1 MLNYSVAELRNNKT
15 NMTRRLLLLV
25 CAVLCLGSNVR
36 ISAQST
42 SSTTQSAESNFVEGV
57 VRVKLQR
64 EIADR
69 MIAAKLPL
77 SVKGTNKK
85 YVQTGVT
92 PLDRVNQKVK
102 AVSMTRVFPYAGK
115 NEAKHKAFGLDLWY
129 DVHYEASGM
138 KLAQA
143 RNLFRSAEGVSY
155 AQRIPLYKPIG
166 GERFLE
172 VSPAAV
178 ARAAKAASTMPFND
192 PLLNDQWHY
201 NNDGHIAGTKV
212 GADANVFKAWET
224 GVTGSKDVVVAII
237 DGGFQVDHP
246 DLKDNVWINTAELN
260 GKPGVDDDGDGYVDD
275 IYGYNFVINSSDIN
289 AHSHGTHVAGT
300 VGATNNNGIGVCG
313 VAGGSDGKG
322 GVKMM
327 VCQVFDSRASSS
339 AVADFGAAI
348 VYAADRGASIA
359 QCSWGASV
367 AGDEDKSVT
376 EAVNYF
382 TKNGGGDK
390 MNGGLCIF
398 AAGNNGEEGDYYPG
412 CLDKVVAV
420 GSMAPDGSVA
430 YYSNR
435 GKWVDVTAPGGLEDN
450 GQQYGVL
457 STLPNST
464 YGYNEGTSMAC
475 PHVSG
480 IAALI
485 LSKYG
490 NKQFSNETLRTLL
503 TTSVN
508 DLYTQNPEYE
518 GLMGSG
524 YIDAYKALQGKEG
537 SVPEAV
543 ADFTVTASHDNALIE
558 WVIPETEEKSIDHHV
573 IYYSTEA
580 FSATDDLNKLSSAT
594 VDTKFKYSG
603 DKMSYEVEGLKAST
617 KYYFAIVAYNRWGKA
632 SAVSPIKEATTN
644 AGPKVQVDQKNL
656 SMTVDA
662 TKASTAEASFN
673 VKNAGEGV
681 LKYQLTTATTRATMS
696 TSARN
701 LKPNPGQVLPFSG
714 TVSPTLAKRNAV
726 ASSDYKA
733 ENWPDTL
740 TYSNYV
746 YSYIGE
752 TDTKLP
758 NALAQYFYVDKA
770 TYPNGFN
777 LTDLLIQ
784 GQNGQN
790 PEIEI
795 YDGSRSISR
804 ASLIQKINY
813 DFWAYNYPI
822 TLKEQIYFAPGSSF
836 WVVAKFP
843 AGAKNPLATGK
854 TERTDIAQY
863 SFYSSDNGTTWTQLS
878 EVLKGTS
885 FESVASQLTWAV
897 QAVSKNPDW
906 SQVLNPEPI
915 SGEVRPNESQKVTL
929 KNDGQKLVNGTYN
942 FNIHV
947 KSNEAV
953 DSKQQV
959 ALAMTVKGYKPEL
972 HSQQLVDFGD
982 LLVGQTKTID
992 VELTNS
998 GYGVFGGNYGMLQAP
1013 KNVKSS
1019 SDQFNVSK
1027 GANNIAARSTG
1038 TLPVTFAPTKE
1049 GNFSSTITLTDKN
1062 GNQHSFLVRGVASV
1076 PAKQNVTPESY
1087 DAGDLKVGGEDK
1099 TATIT
1104 IKNTG
1109 NYPLQYVFPKFSSEK
1124 IVGSTAKVHKFGYTT
1139 ISNVAGDESFEYE
1152 PAPELADEKDITSQ
1166 FTNDNWQSGPIK
1178 VGFKFPFYGKD
1189 YDEIYVS
1196 SYGGVSMQQMDGRI
1210 SCMVPTGDC
1219 VQGLGYISAYTNSG
1233 WMDMG
1238 ANSKITYGHKNGK
1251 LYIKFKDV
1259 VTPATNGGGE
1269 TTTISFHMA
1278 LCPDGSV
1285 EVYYDDYNPAG
1296 VFGSG
1301 GHNFVGVSDIAASDP
1316 CIFVDA
1322 NKVQEDNDGLD
1333 APYYDI
1339 VTGSAIKI
1347 VAPAKSMIKSLS
1359 STDGYVGNG
1368 ESKEI
1373 KVTLAANDEL
1383 VAGPL
1388 TNYLTVITNDPIN
1401 PSSTVKMTANIVGDN
1416 LKAEAALDSTSVDFG
1431 KVFRTSAQQR
1441 TVLLSNN
1448 GKDAL
1453 QVAGVSVKNG
1463 KFTLAEEMK
1472 AAFSVPAGQGKDI
1485 VVTLPTA
1492 EKGTVED
1499 VLVIT
1504 YQDGTTKEIPLK
1516 AEVIGNPTWKS
1527 NPESLKVE
1535 TPYGTNVE
1543 KTIQVTNEGD
1553 ENLAFSVEPASWFSA
1568 SDLEAA
1574 GKSSVDY
1581 VFKSKLDGFDIPYN
1595 WVDITNDYTEHM
1607 PYAYYIDKT
1616 DFKKV
1621 ELPFEFPFY
1630 GKKYKSMYIYNTG
1643 FVSFDAPVEDYK
1655 QFPEPPAS
1663 LPTTET
1669 FYTNIICPFWGNHS
1683 MNTPSSDGVYYKAK
1697 DDEVI
1702 VSYKNY
1708 GNTMMQG
1715 MNFEVILRKDGS
1727 FKFQYN
1733 VDPDGFQ
1740 LGVFG
1745 LCGIMD
1751 HTGTRGITP
1760 ADMYITDGNA
1770 VEFSPYKN
1778 YVVAPGE
1785 QVEMPVELKAN
1796 QLADTYDYELN
1807 VTTNDPSRASVK
1819 IPVTLNITGEAQA
1832 EFPEVINVEQPVD
1845 ENAMEPSYYEF
1856 HVVNKGTKA
1865 FAITD
1870 VASEMFTVSESD
1882 DPDVEPSAP
1891 EGKLEVYAAQSNN
1904 GGDDGIDPGPLA
1916 LSDDATA
1923 KAWIPY
1929 QSGMMAPIVVGEDTV
1944 KFRITPYNVYEVHKK
1959 DFPLVFT
1966 VEGLNEET
1974 HTSTIKLNITEAPV
1988 MAFDPEE
1995 LHIENVASDYKGT
2008 STVNLKND
2016 GEYKLT
2022 YSLSLDPSGRDAG
2035 NVDDGSN
2042 DPAPAYNVISYPSE
2056 DVAKNFVATCV
2067 EKISGKKGM
2076 VKALG
2081 LKKVKDDQKFIY
2093 DLPEGYKG
2101 NALYYPVLNPVANA
2115 QAALMGTGAAA
2126 LDENFYAA
2134 TRYEA
2139 PAEGF
2144 NLTHL
2149 YFVGTVGDLENV
2161 DIEASV
2167 ILGNDV
2173 TATEKTIG
2181 HGKIH
2186 IVKEKPREDGSYQGA
2201 ARMLEFDNPIYIN
2214 PADTFYVVLKYPAG
2228 YKGSA
2233 MMATKDGDM
2242 ETNRYMAHLKSL
2254 GGWVDIEALYDN
2266 AYSYGAFGYFMTC
2279 IEKEKGEPW
2288 IKLLNEKKD
2297 GEIASGKAIPVQF
2310 EVNAKSAYF
2319 AKNNKATLVVK
2330 SNDPYNK
2337 LYNYH
2342 IYLNKNAAPII
2353 TAPEGET
2360 TVPEASKAMV
2370 PVTVADAEG
2379 EAFTVSL
2386 NDADGIASVES
2397 YANEDGT
2404 QEGISESN
2412 GTYTVEAGGSLKLN
2426 VALVPDYGTAGKH
2439 TFTVNAKDE
2448 SGNVSSVVVN
2458 YNVEHTNRA
2467 PKYVG
2472 PADLALKGGETS
2484 AQYYF
2489 ADFFEDADGDAMTF
2503 SAQIADPS
2511 LAALYQSENGII
2523 IAAKQVSGSTNI
2535 NVVATDANGAS
2546 TTGVIALTVDAA
2558 TGISNVVADASKGD
2572 VTVNG
2577 DAENGNLNVTI
2588 DADADK
2594 VVLSVYSNAGQ
2605 LMAQKTLQNVHAGD
2619 KASIALGKVAA
2630 GVYHLVANVDGK
2642 TSAVKFVAK

>member
-1 MLNYSVAELRNNKT
+1 
-15 NMTRRLLLLV
+15 MTRRLLLLV

-69 MIAAKLPL
+69 MVAAKLPL
-77 SVKGTNKK
+77 SVKGTNRK

-367 AGDEDKSVT
+367 ADDEDKSVT
-376 EAVNYF
+376 EAVDYF

-398 AAGNNGEEGDYYPG
+398 AAGNNGEEGNYYPG

-508 DLYTQNPEYE
+508 DLYTQNPEYK

-580 FSATDDLNKLSSAT
+580 FSATDDLNKLNSAT

-632 SAVSPIKEATTN
+632 SSVSPIKEATTN

-696 TSARN
+696 TSGRIK
-701 LKPNPGQVLPFSG
+701 KPNPGQVLPFSG
-714 TVSPTLAKRNAV
+714 TVSPTLVKRNAV
-726 ASSDYKA
+726 ATSDYQAKD
-733 ENWPDTL
+733 WPDTL
-740 TYSNYV
+740 TYSNQL

-777 LTDLLIQ
+777 LTDLRIQ

-790 PEIEI
+790 PVIEI
-795 YDGSRSISR
+795 YDGSRSIST
-804 ASLIQKINY
+804 ASLIQKVNY

-822 TLKEQIYFAPGSSF
+822 TLKEQIHFAPGSSF

-843 AGAKNPLATGK
+843 AGAKNPLGTGK
-854 TERTDIAQY
+854 TTRTDVAQY

-885 FESVASQLTWAV
+885 FEAIASQLTWAV
-897 QAVSKNPDW
+897 QAISKNPDW
-906 SQVLNPEPI
+906 SQVLNPKPI

-929 KNDGQKLVNGTYN
+929 KNDGQKLVNGTYK

-972 HSQQLVDFGD
+972 HSQKLVDFGD

-998 GYGVFGGNYGMLQAP
+998 GYGVFGGKYGMLQAP

-1062 GNQHSFLVRGVASV
+1062 GNQHSFLVRGVASI
-1076 PAKQNVTPESY
+1076 PAQQSVTPDVYE
-1087 DAGDLKVGGEDK
+1087 AGDLKVGGEDK

-1124 IVGSTAKVHKFGYTT
+1124 IVGSKARVHKFGYTT
-1139 ISNVAGDESFEYE
+1139 VSNVAGDESFEYE

-1251 LYIKFKDV
+1251 LYVKFKDV

-1301 GHNFVGVSDIAASDP
+1301 GHNFVGVSDIAAADP

-1322 NKVQEDNDGLD
+1322 NKVQESNDGLD

-1347 VAPAKSMIKSLS
+1347 VASAKSMIKSLS

-1373 KVTLAANDEL
+1373 KVTLAANDNL

-1401 PSSTVKMTANIVGDN
+1401 PSSTVKLTANIVGDN
-1416 LKAEAALDSTSVDFG
+1416 LKAEAALDSASVDFG

-1448 GKDAL
+1448 GKDVL

-1463 KFTLAEEMK
+1463 KFTLAEEMN

-1527 NPESLKVE
+1527 NPESLEVE

-1568 SDLEAA
+1568 SDLEAT

-1715 MNFEVILRKDGS
+1715 MNFEVILRKDGT

-1807 VTTNDPSRASVK
+1807 VTTNDPSRASIK

-1870 VASEMFTVSESD
+1870 IASEMFVAADPD
-1882 DPDVEPSAP
+1882 DPWAMP
-1891 EGKLEVYAAQSNN
+1891 EASLEVYTSANN
-1904 GGDDGIDPGPLA
+1904 SGDDGIDPGPMALA
-1916 LSDDATA
+1916 ADAA
-1923 KAWIPY
+1923 KAWVPY

-1944 KFRITPYNVYEVHKK
+1944 KFRITPYNVSEVHAK
-1959 DFPLVFT
+1959 DYPLVFS
-1966 VEGLNEET
+1966 VEGLENTEYN
-1974 HTSTIKLNITEAPV
+1974 STIKLNITEAPV

-2008 STVNLKND
+2008 STVNLMND
-2016 GEYKLT
+2016 GAYKLT
-2022 YSLSLDPSGRDAG
+2022 YSLNLDPSGRDAG
-2035 NVDDGSN
+2035 NEYEDGN

-2076 VKALG
+2076 LKALG

-2093 DLPEGYKG
+2093 DLPSGYEG

-2115 QAALMGTGAAA
+2115 QAALMGTGASA

-2186 IVKEKPREDGSYQGA
+2186 IAKEEPREDGSYQGA

-2288 IKLLNEKKD
+2288 IKLLNEKKE
-2297 GEIASGKAIPVQF
+2297 GEIAPGEALPVQF

-2342 IYLNKNAAPII
+2342 IYLDKNAAPVI

-2386 NDADGIASVES
+2386 NDADGIATVES
-2397 YANEDGT
+2397 YENEDGT
-2404 QEGISESN
+2404 QDGISESN

-2426 VALVPDYGTAGKH
+2426 VALAPAYGTAGKH
-2439 TFTVNAKDE
+2439 SFAVNAKDE
-2448 SGNVSSVVVN
+2448 AGNVSSAVVN

-2472 PADLALKGGETS
+2472 PADLVLKGGETS

-2511 LAALYQSENGII
+2511 LAALYQSENGFI
-2523 IAAKQVSGSTNI
+2523 IAAKQMPGSTNI

-2546 TTGVIALTVDAA
+2546 TTGVIALTVDVA
-2558 TGISNVVADASKGD
+2558 TGISNVVAGGSKGD
-2572 VTVNG
+2572 VAVNG

-2588 DADADK
+2588 GADADK

-2605 LMAQKTLQNVHAGD
+2605 LMAQKTLLNVHAGD
-2619 KASIALGKVAA
+2619 KAGVALGKVAA

-2642 TSAVKFVAK
+2642 TSAVKFAAK

>member
-1 MLNYSVAELRNNKT
+1 
-15 NMTRRLLLLV
+15 MTRRLLLLV

-102 AVSMTRVFPYAGK
+102 AVSMTRVFPYAGQ

-178 ARAAKAASTMPFND
+178 AKAAKAASTMPFND

-508 DLYTQNPEYE
+508 DLYTQNPEYK

-632 SAVSPIKEATTN
+632 SAVSLIKEATTN

-998 GYGVFGGNYGMLQAP
+998 GYGVFGGKYGMLQAP

-1027 GANNIAARSTG
+1027 GANNIAARSIG

-1076 PAKQNVTPESY
+1076 PAKQSVTPDVYE
-1087 DAGDLKVGGEDK
+1087 AGDLKVGGEDK

-1251 LYIKFKDV
+1251 LYVKFKNV

-1301 GHNFVGVSDIAASDP
+1301 GHNFVGVSDIAAADP

-1322 NKVQEDNDGLD
+1322 NKVQEGNGGLD

-1401 PSSTVKMTANIVGDN
+1401 PSASVKLTANIVGDN

-1448 GKDAL
+1448 GKDVL

-1832 EFPEVINVEQPVD
+1832 EFPEIINVEQPVD
-1845 ENAMEPSYYEF
+1845 ENAMDPSYYEF
-1856 HVVNKGTKA
+1856 YVVNKGTKA
-1865 FAITD
+1865 FTITD
-1870 VASEMFTVSESD
+1870 VASEMFTGSESD

-1891 EGKLEVYAAQSNN
+1891 EGGLEVYTAQSNN
-1904 GGDDGIDPGPLA
+1904 GGDDGIDPGPMALA
-1916 LSDDATA
+1916 ADAA
-1923 KAWIPY
+1923 KAWVPY
-1929 QSGMMAPIVVGEDTV
+1929 KSGMMTPIVVGTDTV
-1944 KFRITPYNVYEVHKK
+1944 KFRIAPYNVYEVHKK

-2008 STVNLKND
+2008 STVKLMND

-2076 VKALG
+2076 LKTLG

-2093 DLPEGYKG
+2093 DLPKGYEG
-2101 NALYYPVLNPVANA
+2101 NALYYPVLNPVENA
-2115 QAALMGTGAAA
+2115 QAALMGTGATA

-2186 IVKEKPREDGSYQGA
+2186 IVKEDPREDGSYQGA

-2297 GEIASGKAIPVQF
+2297 GEIAPGKAIPVQF

-2342 IYLNKNAAPII
+2342 IYLDKNAAPVI

-2448 SGNVSSVVVN
+2448 SGNVNSAVVN

-2489 ADFFEDADGDAMTF
+2489 ADFFEDADGDVMTF

-2558 TGISNVVADASKGD
+2558 TGISNVVAGASKGD

-2588 DADADK
+2588 GADADK

-2619 KASIALGKVAA
+2619 KASVALGKVAA

>member
-1 MLNYSVAELRNNKT
+1 
-15 NMTRRLLLLV
+15 MTRRLLLLV

-115 NEAKHKAFGLDLWY
+115 DEAKHKAAGLDLWY

-172 VSPAAV
+172 ISPAAV
-178 ARAAKAASTMPFND
+178 AKAAKAASTMPFND

-359 QCSWGASV
+359 QCSWGAGV
-367 AGDEDKSVT
+367 ADEEDKSVT
-376 EAVNYF
+376 EAVDYF

-398 AAGNNGEEGDYYPG
+398 ASGNNGEEGNYYPG

-558 WVIPETEEKSIDHHV
+558 WTIPETEEKSIDHHV

-696 TSARN
+696 TSGRIKN
-701 LKPNPGQVLPFSG
+701 PNPGQVLPFSG
-714 TVSPTLAKRNAV
+714 TVSPTLVKRNAV
-726 ASSDYKA
+726 ATSNYQAKD
-733 ENWPDTL
+733 WPDTL
-740 TYSNYV
+740 TYSNQL

-777 LTDLLIQ
+777 LTDLLFQ

-790 PEIEI
+790 PVIEI
-795 YDGSRSISR
+795 YDGSRTIST
-804 ASLIQKINY
+804 ASLIQKVNY

-822 TLKEQIYFAPGSSF
+822 TLKEQIHFAPGSSF

-843 AGAKNPLATGK
+843 AGAKNPLGTGK
-854 TERTDIAQY
+854 TTRTDVAQY

-885 FESVASQLTWAV
+885 FEAVASQLTWAV
-897 QAVSKNPDW
+897 QAISKNPDW

-929 KNDGQKLVNGTYN
+929 KNDGQKLVNGTYQ

-959 ALAMTVKGYKPEL
+959 ALSMTVKGYKPEL

-998 GYGVFGGNYGMLQAP
+998 GYGVFGGQYGMLQAP
-1013 KNVKSS
+1013 KNIKSS

-1076 PAKQNVTPESY
+1076 PAKQTVTPDVYE
-1087 DAGDLKVGGEDK
+1087 AGDLKVGGEDK

-1104 IKNTG
+1104 ISNTG

-1139 ISNVAGDESFEYE
+1139 ISNVAGDESFKYE
-1152 PAPELADEKDITSQ
+1152 AAPELADEKDITSQ
-1166 FTNDNWQSGPIK
+1166 FTNNNWQSGPIK

-1251 LYIKFKDV
+1251 FYVKFKDV

-1322 NKVQEDNDGLD
+1322 NKVQEDNDGLN

-1339 VTGSAIKI
+1339 QTGSAIKI

-1373 KVTLAANDEL
+1373 KVTLAANDDL

-1401 PSSTVKMTANIVGDN
+1401 PSASVKLTANIVGDN

-1553 ENLAFSVEPASWFSA
+1553 ENLTFSAEPASWYTA
-1568 SDLEAA
+1568 SDLEAN
-1574 GKSSVDY
+1574 GNSTVDY
-1581 VFKSKLDGFDIPYN
+1581 VFKSKLDGFDVPYN

-1607 PYAYYIDKT
+1607 PYAYYINKT

-1708 GNTMMQG
+1708 GNTMMLG

-1727 FKFQYN
+1727 FKFQYH

-1760 ADMYITDGNA
+1760 ADMYITDGNTI
-1770 VEFSPYKN
+1770 EFTPYKN
-1778 YVVAPGE
+1778 YVVAPGK

-1819 IPVTLNITGEAQA
+1819 IPVTLNITGEVQA

-1845 ENAMEPSYYEF
+1845 ENPMYPSYYEF
-1856 HVVNKGTKA
+1856 YVVNKGTKA
-1865 FAITD
+1865 FTITN
-1870 VASEMFTVSESD
+1870 VASEMFVAADPD
-1882 DPDVEPSAP
+1882 DPWAMP
-1891 EGKLEVYAAQSNN
+1891 EASLEVYTSANN
-1904 GGDDGIDPGPLA
+1904 SGGDGGIDPGPLA
-1916 LSDDATA
+1916 LSDDATV
-1923 KAWIPY
+1923 KAWVPY
-1929 QSGMMAPIVVGEDTV
+1929 RSGMMAPIVVGEDTV
-1944 KFRITPYNVYEVHKK
+1944 KFRITPYNVSEVHAK
-1959 DFPLVFT
+1959 DYPLVFS
-1966 VEGLNEET
+1966 VEGLENTEYN
-1974 HTSTIKLNITEAPV
+1974 STIKLNITEAPV

-2008 STVNLKND
+2008 STVNLMND
-2016 GEYKLT
+2016 GKYKLI

-2042 DPAPAYNVISYPSE
+2042 VPAPSYNVISYPSE

-2093 DLPEGYKG
+2093 DLPSDYEG

-2115 QAALMGTGAAA
+2115 QAALMGTGASA

-2186 IVKEKPREDGSYQGA
+2186 IVKEEPLEDGSYRGA

-2228 YKGSA
+2228 YKSSA

-2242 ETNRYMAHLKSL
+2242 EPNRYMAHLKSL

-2266 AYSYGAFGYFMTC
+2266 AYSYGAFGFFMTC

-2297 GEIASGKAIPVQF
+2297 GEIAPGKAIPVQF

-2330 SNDPYNK
+2330 SNDPMNK

-2342 IYLNKNAAPII
+2342 IYLDKNAAPVI

-2397 YANEDGT
+2397 YANEEGT
-2404 QEGISESN
+2404 QKGISESN

-2489 ADFFEDADGDAMTF
+2489 ADFFEDVDGDVMTF

-2558 TGISNVVADASKGD
+2558 TGINNVVADASKGD

-2619 KASIALGKVAA
+2619 KASVALGKVAA

>member
-1 MLNYSVAELRNNKT
+1 
-15 NMTRRLLLLV
+15 MTRRLLLLV

-42 SSTTQSAESNFVEGV
+42 SSTTQSVESNFVEGV

-69 MIAAKLPL
+69 MVAAKLPL
-77 SVKGTNKK
+77 SVKGTNRK

-224 GVTGSKDVVVAII
+224 GVAGSKDVVVAII

-367 AGDEDKSVT
+367 ADDEDKSVT
-376 EAVNYF
+376 EAVDYF

-398 AAGNNGEEGDYYPG
+398 AAGNNGEEGNYYPG

-508 DLYTQNPEYE
+508 DLYTQNPEYK

-580 FSATDDLNKLSSAT
+580 FSATDDLNKLNSAT

-696 TSARN
+696 TSGRIK
-701 LKPNPGQVLPFSG
+701 KPNPGQVLPFSG
-714 TVSPTLAKRNAV
+714 TVSPTLVKRNAV
-726 ASSDYKA
+726 ATSDYQAKD
-733 ENWPDTL
+733 WPDTL
-740 TYSNYV
+740 TYSNQL

-777 LTDLLIQ
+777 LTDLRIQ

-790 PEIEI
+790 PVIEI
-795 YDGSRSISR
+795 YDGSRSIST
-804 ASLIQKINY
+804 ASLIQKVNY

-822 TLKEQIYFAPGSSF
+822 TLKEQIHFAPGSSF

-843 AGAKNPLATGK
+843 AGAKNPLGTGK
-854 TERTDIAQY
+854 TTRTDVAQY

-885 FESVASQLTWAV
+885 FEAIASQLTWAV
-897 QAVSKNPDW
+897 QAISKNPDW
-906 SQVLNPEPI
+906 SQVLNPKPI

-929 KNDGQKLVNGTYN
+929 KNDGQKLVNGTYK

-972 HSQQLVDFGD
+972 HSQKLVDFGD
-982 LLVGQTKTID
+982 LLVGQSKTID

-998 GYGVFGGNYGMLQAP
+998 GYGVFGGQYGMLQAP

-1019 SDQFNVSK
+1019 SNQFNVSK

-1062 GNQHSFLVRGVASV
+1062 GNQHSFLVRGVASI
-1076 PAKQNVTPESY
+1076 PAQQSVTPDVYE
-1087 DAGDLKVGGEDK
+1087 AGDLKVGGEDK

-1124 IVGSTAKVHKFGYTT
+1124 IVGSKARVHKFGYTT
-1139 ISNVAGDESFEYE
+1139 VSNVAGDESFEYE

-1251 LYIKFKDV
+1251 LYVKFKDV

-1301 GHNFVGVSDIAASDP
+1301 GHNFVGVSDIAAADP

-1322 NKVQEDNDGLD
+1322 NKVQESNDGLD

-1373 KVTLAANDEL
+1373 KVTLAANDNL

-1401 PSSTVKMTANIVGDN
+1401 PSSTVKLTANIVGDN
-1416 LKAEAALDSTSVDFG
+1416 LKAEAALDSASVDFG

-1448 GKDAL
+1448 GKDVL

-1463 KFTLAEEMK
+1463 KFTLAEEMN

-1527 NPESLKVE
+1527 NPESLEVE

-1568 SDLEAA
+1568 SDLEAT

-1697 DDEVI
+1697 NDEVI

-1715 MNFEVILRKDGS
+1715 MNFEVILRKDGT

-1807 VTTNDPSRASVK
+1807 VTTNDPSRASIK

-1870 VASEMFTVSESD
+1870 VASEMFVAADPD
-1882 DPDVEPSAP
+1882 DPWAMP
-1891 EGKLEVYAAQSNN
+1891 EASLEVYTSANN
-1904 GGDDGIDPGPLA
+1904 SGDDGIDPGPMALA
-1916 LSDDATA
+1916 ADAA
-1923 KAWIPY
+1923 KAWVPY

-1944 KFRITPYNVYEVHKK
+1944 KFRITPYNVSEVHAK
-1959 DFPLVFT
+1959 DYPLVFS
-1966 VEGLNEET
+1966 VEGLENTEYN
-1974 HTSTIKLNITEAPV
+1974 STIKLNITEAPV

-2008 STVNLKND
+2008 STVNLMND
-2016 GEYKLT
+2016 GAYKLT

-2035 NVDDGSN
+2035 NEYDDGN

-2076 VKALG
+2076 LKALG

-2093 DLPEGYKG
+2093 DLPSGYEG

-2115 QAALMGTGAAA
+2115 QAALMGTGASA

-2186 IVKEKPREDGSYQGA
+2186 IAKEEPREDGSYQGA

-2288 IKLLNEKKD
+2288 IKLLNEKKE
-2297 GEIASGKAIPVQF
+2297 GEIAPGEALPVQF

-2342 IYLNKNAAPII
+2342 IYLDKNAAPVI

-2386 NDADGIASVES
+2386 NDADGIATVES
-2397 YANEDGT
+2397 YENEDGT
-2404 QEGISESN
+2404 QDGISESN

-2426 VALVPDYGTAGKH
+2426 VALAPAYGTAGKH
-2439 TFTVNAKDE
+2439 SFAVNAKDE
-2448 SGNVSSVVVN
+2448 AGNVSSAVVN

-2472 PADLALKGGETS
+2472 PADLVLKGGETS

-2523 IAAKQVSGSTNI
+2523 IAAKQMPGSTNI

-2546 TTGVIALTVDAA
+2546 TTGVITLTVDVA
-2558 TGISNVVADASKGD
+2558 TGISNVVAGGSKGD
-2572 VTVNG
+2572 VAVNG

-2588 DADADK
+2588 GADADK

-2605 LMAQKTLQNVHAGD
+2605 LMAQKTLLNVHAGD
-2619 KASIALGKVAA
+2619 KAGVALGKVAA

-2642 TSAVKFVAK
+2642 TSAVKFAAK

>member
-1 MLNYSVAELRNNKT
+1 
-15 NMTRRLLLLV
+15 MTRRLLLLV

-69 MIAAKLPL
+69 MVAAKLPL
-77 SVKGTNKK
+77 SVKGTNRK

-275 IYGYNFVINSSDIN
+275 IYGYNFVINSSNIN

-339 AVADFGAAI
+339 AVADFGAAL

-376 EAVNYF
+376 EAVDYF

-398 AAGNNGEEGDYYPG
+398 ASGNNGEEGDYYPG

-777 LTDLLIQ
+777 LTDLRIQ
-784 GQNGQN
+784 GQNGKN

-795 YDGSRSISR
+795 YDGSRSISK
-804 ASLIQKINY
+804 ASLIQKVNY

-854 TERTDIAQY
+854 TARTDIAQH

-929 KNDGQKLVNGTYN
+929 KNDGQKLVNGTYK

-982 LLVGQTKTID
+982 LLVGQTKTLD

-998 GYGVFGGNYGMLQAP
+998 GYGVFGGQYGMLQAP

-1019 SDQFNVSK
+1019 SDQFYVSK
-1027 GANNIAARSTG
+1027 GTNNIAARSTG

-1062 GNQHSFLVRGVASV
+1062 GNQHSFLVRGVASI
-1076 PAKQNVTPESY
+1076 PAQQSVTPDVYE
-1087 DAGDLKVGGEDK
+1087 AGDLKVGGEDK
-1099 TATIT
+1099 IATIT

-1124 IVGSTAKVHKFGYTT
+1124 IVGSKARVHKFGYTT
-1139 ISNVAGDESFEYE
+1139 VSNVAGDESFEYE

-1219 VQGLGYISAYTNSG
+1219 VQGLGYISAYANSG

-1251 LYIKFKDV
+1251 LYVKFKDV
-1259 VTPATNGGGE
+1259 VTPATNGAGE

-1285 EVYYDDYNPAG
+1285 EVFYDDYNPAG

-1301 GHNFVGVSDIAASDP
+1301 GHNFVGVSDIAAADP

-1322 NKVQEDNDGLD
+1322 NKVQESNDGLD

-1347 VAPAKSMIKSLS
+1347 VAPTKSMIKSLS

-1373 KVTLAANDEL
+1373 KVTLAANDNL

-1401 PSSTVKMTANIVGDN
+1401 PSSTVKLTANIVGDN
-1416 LKAEAALDSTSVDFG
+1416 LKAEAALDSASVDFG

-1448 GKDAL
+1448 GKDVL

-1463 KFTLAEEMK
+1463 KFTLAEDMN

-1527 NPESLKVE
+1527 NPESLEVE

-1543 KTIQVTNEGD
+1543 KTIQVTNDGD

-1715 MNFEVILRKDGS
+1715 MNFEVILRKDGT

-1807 VTTNDPSRASVK
+1807 VTTNDPSRASIK
-1819 IPVTLNITGEAQA
+1819 IPVTLNITGEAKA

-1870 VASEMFTVSESD
+1870 VASEMFVAADPD
-1882 DPDVEPSAP
+1882 DPWAMP
-1891 EGKLEVYAAQSNN
+1891 EASLEVYTSANN
-1904 GGDDGIDPGPLA
+1904 SGDDGIDPGPMALA
-1916 LSDDATA
+1916 ADAA
-1923 KAWIPY
+1923 KAWVPY

-1944 KFRITPYNVYEVHKK
+1944 KFRITPYNVSEVHAK
-1959 DFPLVFT
+1959 DYPLVFS
-1966 VEGLNEET
+1966 VEGLENTEYN
-1974 HTSTIKLNITEAPV
+1974 STIKLNITEAPV

-2008 STVNLKND
+2008 STVNLMND
-2016 GEYKLT
+2016 GAYKLT
-2022 YSLSLDPSGRDAG
+2022 YSLNLDPSGRDAG

-2076 VKALG
+2076 LKALG

-2093 DLPEGYKG
+2093 DLPSGYEG

-2115 QAALMGTGAAA
+2115 QAALMGTGATA

-2186 IVKEKPREDGSYQGA
+2186 IAKEEPREDGSYQGA

-2288 IKLLNEKKD
+2288 IKLLNEKKE
-2297 GEIASGKAIPVQF
+2297 GEIAPGEALPVQF

-2342 IYLNKNAAPII
+2342 IYLDKNAAPVI

-2397 YANEDGT
+2397 YENEDGT

-2426 VALVPDYGTAGKH
+2426 VALAPAYGTAGKH
-2439 TFTVNAKDE
+2439 SFAVNAKDE
-2448 SGNVSSVVVN
+2448 AGNVSSAVVN

-2472 PADLALKGGETS
+2472 PADLVLKGGETS

-2489 ADFFEDADGDAMTF
+2489 ADFFEDVDGDAMTF

-2523 IAAKQVSGSTNI
+2523 IAAKQMPGSTNI

-2546 TTGVIALTVDAA
+2546 TTGVIALTVDVA
-2558 TGISNVVADASKGD
+2558 TGISNVVAGGSKGD

-2588 DADADK
+2588 GADADK

-2619 KASIALGKVAA
+2619 KASVALGKVAA

-2642 TSAVKFVAK
+2642 TSAVKFAAK

>member
-1 MLNYSVAELRNNKT
+1 
-15 NMTRRLLLLV
+15 MTRRLLLLV

-115 NEAKHKAFGLDLWY
+115 NETKHKAFGLDLWY

-178 ARAAKAASTMPFND
+178 AKAAKAASTMPFND

-224 GVTGSKDVVVAII
+224 GVTGSKDVLVAII

-339 AVADFGAAI
+339 AVADFGAAL

-376 EAVNYF
+376 EAVDYF
-382 TKNGGGDK
+382 TKNGGGEK

-398 AAGNNGEEGDYYPG
+398 ASGNNGEEGDYYPG

-558 WVIPETEEKSIDHHV
+558 WTIPDTEEKSIDHHV

-580 FSATDDLNKLSSAT
+580 FTAADDLNKLSSVS

-603 DKMSYEVEGLKAST
+603 DKMSYELDGLKAST

-656 SMTVDA
+656 SMAVDA

-696 TSARN
+696 TSGRIKN
-701 LKPNPGQVLPFSG
+701 PNPGQVLPFSG
-714 TVSPTLAKRNAV
+714 TVSPTLVKRNAV
-726 ASSDYKA
+726 ATSDYQAKD
-733 ENWPDTL
+733 WPDTL
-740 TYSNYV
+740 TYSNQL

-777 LTDLLIQ
+777 LTDLRFQ

-795 YDGSRSISR
+795 YDGSRSIST
-804 ASLIQKINY
+804 ASLIQKVNY
-813 DFWAYNYPI
+813 SFWAYNHDI
-822 TLKEQIYFAPGSSF
+822 TLKEQIHFAPGTSF

-854 TERTDIAQY
+854 TNRTDVAQY

-885 FESVASQLTWAV
+885 FEAVASQLTWAV
-897 QAVSKNPDW
+897 QAISKNPDW
-906 SQVLNPEPI
+906 SEVLNPEPI

-929 KNDGQKLVNGTYN
+929 KNDGQKLVNGTYK

-972 HSQQLVDFGD
+972 HSQKLVDFGD

-998 GYGVFGGNYGMLQAP
+998 GYGVFGGKYGMLQAP

-1027 GANNIAARSTG
+1027 GANNIAARSIG
-1038 TLPVTFAPTKE
+1038 TLPVTFKPTKE

-1062 GNQHSFLVRGVASV
+1062 GQQYSFLVRGVASV
-1076 PAKQNVTPESY
+1076 PAKQSVTPESY

-1219 VQGLGYISAYTNSG
+1219 VQGLGYISAYANSG

-1251 LYIKFKDV
+1251 LYVKFKDV
-1259 VTPATNGGGE
+1259 VTPATNGAGE

-1388 TNYLTVITNDPIN
+1388 TNYFTVITNDPIN
-1401 PSSTVKMTANIVGDN
+1401 PSSTVKLTANIVGDN
-1416 LKAEAALDSTSVDFG
+1416 LKAEAALDSASVDFG

-1463 KFTLAEEMK
+1463 KFTLAEDMN

-1807 VTTNDPSRASVK
+1807 VTTNDPSRASIK

-1870 VASEMFTVSESD
+1870 VASEMFVAADPD
-1882 DPDVEPSAP
+1882 DPWAMP
-1891 EGKLEVYAAQSNN
+1891 EASLEVYTSANN
-1904 GGDDGIDPGPLA
+1904 SGDDGIDPGPMALA
-1916 LSDDATA
+1916 DDAV
-1923 KAWIPY
+1923 KAWVPY

-1944 KFRITPYNVYEVHKK
+1944 KFRITPYNVSEVHAK
-1959 DFPLVFT
+1959 DYPLVFS
-1966 VEGLNEET
+1966 VEGLENTEYN
-1974 HTSTIKLNITEAPV
+1974 STIKLNITEAPV

-2008 STVNLKND
+2008 STVNLMND
-2016 GEYKLT
+2016 GAYKLT
-2022 YSLSLDPSGRDAG
+2022 YSLNLDPSGRDAG
-2035 NVDDGSN
+2035 NEYEDGN
-2042 DPAPAYNVISYPSE
+2042 DPAPAYNVISYPSQ
-2056 DVAKNFVATCV
+2056 DAAKNFVATCV

-2093 DLPEGYKG
+2093 DLPTGYEG

-2115 QAALMGTGAAA
+2115 QAALMGTGATA

-2186 IVKEKPREDGSYQGA
+2186 IAKEEPREDGSYQGA

-2288 IKLLNEKKD
+2288 IKLLNEKKE
-2297 GEIASGKAIPVQF
+2297 GEIAPGEALPVQF

-2342 IYLNKNAAPII
+2342 IYLDKNAAPVI

-2439 TFTVNAKDE
+2439 SFAVNAKDE
-2448 SGNVSSVVVN
+2448 SGNVSSAVVN

-2472 PADLALKGGETS
+2472 PADLVLKGGETS

-2523 IAAKQVSGSTNI
+2523 IAAKQMPGSTNI

-2546 TTGVIALTVDAA
+2546 TTGVIALTVDVA
-2558 TGISNVVADASKGD
+2558 TGISNVVAGGSKGD
-2572 VTVNG
+2572 VAVNG

-2588 DADADK
+2588 GADADK

-2605 LMAQKTLQNVHAGD
+2605 LMAQKTLLNVHAGD
-2619 KASIALGKVAA
+2619 KAGVALGKVAA

-2642 TSAVKFVAK
+2642 TSAVKFAAK

>member
-1 MLNYSVAELRNNKT
+1 
-15 NMTRRLLLLV
+15 
-25 CAVLCLGSNVR
+25 
-36 ISAQST
+36 
-42 SSTTQSAESNFVEGV
+42 
-57 VRVKLQR
+57 
-64 EIADR
+64 
-69 MIAAKLPL
+69 
-77 SVKGTNKK
+77 
-85 YVQTGVT
+85 
-92 PLDRVNQKVK
+92 
-102 AVSMTRVFPYAGK
+102 
-115 NEAKHKAFGLDLWY
+115 
-129 DVHYEASGM
+129 
-138 KLAQA
+138 
-143 RNLFRSAEGVSY
+143 
-155 AQRIPLYKPIG
+155 
-166 GERFLE
+166 
-172 VSPAAV
+172 
-178 ARAAKAASTMPFND
+178 
-192 PLLNDQWHY
+192 
-201 NNDGHIAGTKV
+201 
-212 GADANVFKAWET
+212 
-224 GVTGSKDVVVAII
+224 
-237 DGGFQVDHP
+237 
-246 DLKDNVWINTAELN
+246 
-260 GKPGVDDDGDGYVDD
+260 
-275 IYGYNFVINSSDIN
+275 
-289 AHSHGTHVAGT
+289 
-300 VGATNNNGIGVCG
+300 
-313 VAGGSDGKG
+313 
-322 GVKMM
+322 
-327 VCQVFDSRASSS
+327 
-339 AVADFGAAI
+339 
-348 VYAADRGASIA
+348 
-359 QCSWGASV
+359 
-367 AGDEDKSVT
+367 
-376 EAVNYF
+376 
-382 TKNGGGDK
+382 
-390 MNGGLCIF
+390 
-398 AAGNNGEEGDYYPG
+398 
-412 CLDKVVAV
+412 
-420 GSMAPDGSVA
+420 
-430 YYSNR
+430 
-435 GKWVDVTAPGGLEDN
+435 
-450 GQQYGVL
+450 
-457 STLPNST
+457 
-464 YGYNEGTSMAC
+464 
-475 PHVSG
+475 
-480 IAALI
+480 
-485 LSKYG
+485 
-490 NKQFSNETLRTLL
+490 
-503 TTSVN
+503 
-508 DLYTQNPEYE
+508 
-518 GLMGSG
+518 
-524 YIDAYKALQGKEG
+524 
-537 SVPEAV
+537 
-543 ADFTVTASHDNALIE
+543 
-558 WVIPETEEKSIDHHV
+558 
-573 IYYSTEA
+573 
-580 FSATDDLNKLSSAT
+580 
-594 VDTKFKYSG
+594 
-603 DKMSYEVEGLKAST
+603 
-617 KYYFAIVAYNRWGKA
+617 
-632 SAVSPIKEATTN
+632 
-644 AGPKVQVDQKNL
+644 
-656 SMTVDA
+656 MTVDA

-854 TERTDIAQY
+854 TARTDIAQY

-929 KNDGQKLVNGTYN
+929 KNDGQKLVNGTYE

-998 GYGVFGGNYGMLQAP
+998 GYGVFGGKYGMLQAP

-1076 PAKQNVTPESY
+1076 PAKQSVTPESY

-1139 ISNVAGDESFEYE
+1139 VSNVAGDESFEYE

-1219 VQGLGYISAYTNSG
+1219 VQGLGYISAYANSG

-1251 LYIKFKDV
+1251 LYVKFKDV
-1259 VTPATNGGGE
+1259 VTPATNGAGE

-1285 EVYYDDYNPAG
+1285 EVFYDDYNPAG

-1301 GHNFVGVSDIAASDP
+1301 GHNFVGVSDIAAADP

-1322 NKVQEDNDGLD
+1322 NKVQESNDDLD

-1373 KVTLAANDEL
+1373 KVTLAANDNL

-1401 PSSTVKMTANIVGDN
+1401 PSSTVKLTANIVGDN

-1527 NPESLKVE
+1527 NPESLEVE

-1807 VTTNDPSRASVK
+1807 VTANDPSRASVK

-1832 EFPEVINVEQPVD
+1832 KFPEIINVEQPVD
-1845 ENAMEPSYYEF
+1845 ENAMDPSYYEF
-1856 HVVNKGTKA
+1856 YVVNKGTKA
-1865 FAITD
+1865 FTITD
-1870 VASEMFTVSESD
+1870 VASEMFTGSESD

-1891 EGKLEVYAAQSNN
+1891 EGELEVYTAQSNN
-1904 GGDDGIDPGPLA
+1904 GGDDGIDPGPMALA
-1916 LSDDATA
+1916 ADAA
-1923 KAWIPY
+1923 KAWVPY
-1929 QSGMMAPIVVGEDTV
+1929 KSGMMAPIVVGTDTV
-1944 KFRITPYNVYEVHKK
+1944 KFRIAPYNVYEVHKK

-2008 STVNLKND
+2008 RTVNLKND

-2093 DLPEGYKG
+2093 DLPEGYEG

-2115 QAALMGTGAAA
+2115 QAALMGTGATA

-2186 IVKEKPREDGSYQGA
+2186 IIKEEPRGDGSYQGA

-2228 YKGSA
+2228 YKSSA

-2254 GGWVDIEALYDN
+2254 GGWVDIETLYDN

-2297 GEIASGKAIPVQF
+2297 GEIAPGEAIPVQF

-2342 IYLNKNAAPII
+2342 IYLDKNAAPVI

-2489 ADFFEDADGDAMTF
+2489 ADFFEDADGDVMTF

-2558 TGISNVVADASKGD
+2558 TGISNVVAGASKGD

-2588 DADADK
+2588 GADADK

-2619 KASIALGKVAA
+2619 KASVALGKVAA

>member
-1 MLNYSVAELRNNKT
+1 
-15 NMTRRLLLLV
+15 MTRRLLLLV

-172 VSPAAV
+172 ISPAAV
-178 ARAAKAASTMPFND
+178 AKAAKAASTMPFND

-376 EAVNYF
+376 EAVDYF

-537 SVPEAV
+537 NVPEAV

-770 TYPNGFN
+770 TYPNGLN

-854 TERTDIAQY
+854 TARTDIAQY

-929 KNDGQKLVNGTYN
+929 KNDGQKLVNGTYK

-998 GYGVFGGNYGMLQAP
+998 GYGVFGGQYGMLQAS

-1076 PAKQNVTPESY
+1076 PAKQSVTPDVYE
-1087 DAGDLKVGGEDK
+1087 AGDLKVGGEDK

-1401 PSSTVKMTANIVGDN
+1401 PSASVKLTANIVGDN

-1527 NPESLKVE
+1527 NPESLEVE

-1715 MNFEVILRKDGS
+1715 MNFEVILRKDGT

-1807 VTTNDPSRASVK
+1807 VTTNDPSRASIK

-1870 VASEMFTVSESD
+1870 VASEMFVAANPD
-1882 DPDVEPSAP
+1882 DPWAMP
-1891 EGKLEVYAAQSNN
+1891 EASLEVYTSANN
-1904 GGDDGIDPGPLA
+1904 SGDDGIDPGPMALA
-1916 LSDDATA
+1916 ADAA
-1923 KAWIPY
+1923 KAWVPY
-1929 QSGMMAPIVVGEDTV
+1929 KSGMMTPIVVGTDTV
-1944 KFRITPYNVYEVHKK
+1944 KFRIAPYNVYEVHKK

-1995 LHIENVASDYKGT
+1995 LHIENVASDYNGT
-2008 STVNLKND
+2008 VTANLMNA
-2016 GEYKLT
+2016 GQYKLT
-2022 YSLSLDPSGRDAG
+2022 YSLNLDPSGRDAG

-2093 DLPEGYKG
+2093 DLPTGYEG

-2115 QAALMGTGAAA
+2115 QAALMGTGATA

-2297 GEIASGKAIPVQF
+2297 GEIAPGKAIPVQF

-2342 IYLNKNAAPII
+2342 IYLDKNAAPVI

-2426 VALVPDYGTAGKH
+2426 VVLVPDYGTAGKH

-2448 SGNVSSVVVN
+2448 SDNVSSVVVN

-2489 ADFFEDADGDAMTF
+2489 ADFFEDADGDVMTF

-2558 TGISNVVADASKGD
+2558 TGISNVVAGASKGD

-2588 DADADK
+2588 GADADK

-2619 KASIALGKVAA
+2619 KASVALGKVAA

>member
-1 MLNYSVAELRNNKT
+1 
-15 NMTRRLLLLV
+15 MTRRLLLLV

-69 MIAAKLPL
+69 MVAAKLPL
-77 SVKGTNKK
+77 SVKGTNRK
-85 YVQTGVT
+85 YVQTGVP

-178 ARAAKAASTMPFND
+178 AKAAKAASTMPFND

-224 GVTGSKDVVVAII
+224 GVTGSKDVLVAII

-339 AVADFGAAI
+339 AVADFGAAL

-376 EAVNYF
+376 EAVDYF

-508 DLYTQNPEYE
+508 DLYTQNPEYK

-580 FSATDDLNKLSSAT
+580 FSATDDLNKLNSAT

-777 LTDLLIQ
+777 LTDLRIQ
-784 GQNGQN
+784 GQNGKD

-795 YDGSRSISR
+795 YDGSRSISK
-804 ASLIQKINY
+804 ASLIQKVNY

-854 TERTDIAQY
+854 TARTDIAQH

-929 KNDGQKLVNGTYN
+929 KNDGQKLVNGTYK

-982 LLVGQTKTID
+982 LLVGQTKTLD

-998 GYGVFGGNYGMLQAP
+998 GYGVFGGQYGMLQAP

-1019 SDQFNVSK
+1019 SDQFYVSK
-1027 GANNIAARSTG
+1027 GTNNIAARSTG

-1076 PAKQNVTPESY
+1076 PAQQSVTPDVYE
-1087 DAGDLKVGGEDK
+1087 AGDLKVGGEDK
-1099 TATIT
+1099 IATIT

-1124 IVGSTAKVHKFGYTT
+1124 IVGSKARVHKFGYTT
-1139 ISNVAGDESFEYE
+1139 VSNVAGDESFEYE

-1219 VQGLGYISAYTNSG
+1219 VQGLGYISAYANSG

-1251 LYIKFKDV
+1251 LYVKFKDV
-1259 VTPATNGGGE
+1259 VTPATNGAGE

-1285 EVYYDDYNPAG
+1285 EVFYDDYNPAG

-1301 GHNFVGVSDIAASDP
+1301 GHNFVGVSDIAAADP

-1322 NKVQEDNDGLD
+1322 NKVQESNDGLD

-1373 KVTLAANDEL
+1373 KVTLAANDNL

-1401 PSSTVKMTANIVGDN
+1401 PSSTVKLTANIVGDN
-1416 LKAEAALDSTSVDFG
+1416 LKAEAALDSASVDFG

-1448 GKDAL
+1448 GKDVL

-1463 KFTLAEEMK
+1463 KFTLAEEMN

-1527 NPESLKVE
+1527 NPESLEVE

-1568 SDLEAA
+1568 SDLEAT

-1630 GKKYKSMYIYNTG
+1630 GKKYKEMYIYNTG

-1740 LGVFG
+1740 VGVFG

-1807 VTTNDPSRASVK
+1807 VTTNDPSRASIK

-1870 VASEMFTVSESD
+1870 VASEMFVAADPD
-1882 DPDVEPSAP
+1882 DPWAMP
-1891 EGKLEVYAAQSNN
+1891 EASLEVYTSANN
-1904 GGDDGIDPGPLA
+1904 SGDDGIDPGPMALA
-1916 LSDDATA
+1916 ADAA
-1923 KAWIPY
+1923 KAWVPY

-1944 KFRITPYNVYEVHKK
+1944 KFRITPYNVSEVHAK
-1959 DFPLVFT
+1959 DYPLVFS
-1966 VEGLNEET
+1966 VEGLENTEYN
-1974 HTSTIKLNITEAPV
+1974 STIKLNITEAPV

-2008 STVNLKND
+2008 STVNLMND
-2016 GEYKLT
+2016 GAYKLT

-2076 VKALG
+2076 LKALG

-2093 DLPEGYKG
+2093 DLPSGYEG

-2115 QAALMGTGAAA
+2115 QAALMGTGATA

-2186 IVKEKPREDGSYQGA
+2186 IAKEEPREDGSYQGA

-2288 IKLLNEKKD
+2288 IKLLNEKKE
-2297 GEIASGKAIPVQF
+2297 GEIAPGEALPVQF

-2342 IYLNKNAAPII
+2342 IYLDKNAAPVI

-2386 NDADGIASVES
+2386 NDADGIATVES
-2397 YANEDGT
+2397 YENEDGT
-2404 QEGISESN
+2404 QDGISESN

-2426 VALVPDYGTAGKH
+2426 VALAPAYGTAGKH
-2439 TFTVNAKDE
+2439 SFAVNAKDE
-2448 SGNVSSVVVN
+2448 AGNVSSAVVN

-2472 PADLALKGGETS
+2472 PADLVLKGGETS

-2511 LAALYQSENGII
+2511 LAALYLSENGII
-2523 IAAKQVSGSTNI
+2523 IAAKQMPGSTNI

-2546 TTGVIALTVDAA
+2546 TTGVIALTVDVA
-2558 TGISNVVADASKGD
+2558 TGISNIVAGGSKGD
-2572 VTVNG
+2572 VAVNG

-2588 DADADK
+2588 GADADK

-2605 LMAQKTLQNVHAGD
+2605 LMAQKTLLNVHAGD
-2619 KASIALGKVAA
+2619 KAGVALGKVAA

-2642 TSAVKFVAK
+2642 TSAVKFAAK

>member
-1 MLNYSVAELRNNKT
+1 
-15 NMTRRLLLLV
+15 MTRRLLLLV

-77 SVKGTNKK
+77 SVKGTSKK

-178 ARAAKAASTMPFND
+178 AKAAKAASTMPFND

-929 KNDGQKLVNGTYN
+929 KNDGQKLVNGTYE

-998 GYGVFGGNYGMLQAP
+998 GYGVFGGKYGMLQAP

-1076 PAKQNVTPESY
+1076 PAKQSVTPDVYE
-1087 DAGDLKVGGEDK
+1087 AGDLKVGGEDK

-1251 LYIKFKDV
+1251 LYVKFKNV

-1339 VTGSAIKI
+1339 QTGSAIKI

-1401 PSSTVKMTANIVGDN
+1401 PSASVKLTANIVGDN

-1708 GNTMMQG
+1708 GNTMMLG

-1832 EFPEVINVEQPVD
+1832 EFPEIINVEQPVD
-1845 ENAMEPSYYEF
+1845 ENAMDPSYYEF
-1856 HVVNKGTKA
+1856 YVVNKGTKA
-1865 FAITD
+1865 FTITD
-1870 VASEMFTVSESD
+1870 VASEMFTGSESD

-1891 EGKLEVYAAQSNN
+1891 EGELEVYTAQSNN
-1904 GGDDGIDPGPLA
+1904 GGDDGIDPGPMALA
-1916 LSDDATA
+1916 ADAA
-1923 KAWIPY
+1923 KAWVPY
-1929 QSGMMAPIVVGEDTV
+1929 KSGMMAPIVVGTDTV
-1944 KFRITPYNVYEVHKK
+1944 KFRIAPYNVYEVHKK

-2008 STVNLKND
+2008 RTVNLKND

-2076 VKALG
+2076 LKALG

-2093 DLPEGYKG
+2093 DLPAGYEG

-2115 QAALMGTGAAA
+2115 QAALMGTGATA

-2186 IVKEKPREDGSYQGA
+2186 IAKEEPREDGSYQGA

-2288 IKLLNEKKD
+2288 IKLLNEKKN
-2297 GEIASGKAIPVQF
+2297 GEIAPGKAIPVQF

-2337 LYNYH
+2337 LCNYH
-2342 IYLNKNAAPII
+2342 IYLDKNAAPVI

-2448 SGNVSSVVVN
+2448 SDNVSSVVVN

-2489 ADFFEDADGDAMTF
+2489 ADFFEDADGDVMTF

-2535 NVVATDANGAS
+2535 NVVATDVNGAS

-2558 TGISNVVADASKGD
+2558 TGISNVVAGASKGD

-2588 DADADK
+2588 GTDADK

-2619 KASIALGKVAA
+2619 KASVALGKVAA

>member
-1 MLNYSVAELRNNKT
+1 
-15 NMTRRLLLLV
+15 MTRRLLLLV

-42 SSTTQSAESNFVEGV
+42 SSTTQSAEPNFVEGV

-69 MIAAKLPL
+69 MVAAKLPL
-77 SVKGTNKK
+77 SVKGTNRK

-367 AGDEDKSVT
+367 ADDEDKSVT
-376 EAVNYF
+376 EAVDYF

-398 AAGNNGEEGDYYPG
+398 AAGNNGEEGNYYPG

-508 DLYTQNPEYE
+508 DLYTQNPEYK

-580 FSATDDLNKLSSAT
+580 FSATDDLNKLNSAT

-696 TSARN
+696 TSGRIKN
-701 LKPNPGQVLPFSG
+701 PNPGQVLPFSG
-714 TVSPTLAKRNAV
+714 TVSPTLVKRNAV
-726 ASSDYKA
+726 ATSDYQAKD
-733 ENWPDTL
+733 WPDTL
-740 TYSNYV
+740 TYSNQL

-777 LTDLLIQ
+777 LTDLRIQ

-790 PEIEI
+790 PVIEI
-795 YDGSRSISR
+795 YDGSRSIST
-804 ASLIQKINY
+804 ASLIQKVNY

-822 TLKEQIYFAPGSSF
+822 TLKEQIHFAPGSSF
-836 WVVAKFP
+836 WVVVKFP
-843 AGAKNPLATGK
+843 AGAKNPLGTGK
-854 TERTDIAQY
+854 TTRTDVAQY

-885 FESVASQLTWAV
+885 FEAIASQLTWAV
-897 QAVSKNPDW
+897 QAISKNPDW

-915 SGEVRPNESQKVTL
+915 SGEVRPSESQKVTL
-929 KNDGQKLVNGTYN
+929 KNDGQKLVNGTYK

-972 HSQQLVDFGD
+972 HSQKLVDFGD
-982 LLVGQTKTID
+982 LLVGQSKIID

-998 GYGVFGGNYGMLQAP
+998 GYGVFGGQYGMLQAP

-1062 GNQHSFLVRGVASV
+1062 GNQHSFLVRGVASI
-1076 PAKQNVTPESY
+1076 PAQQSVTPDVYE
-1087 DAGDLKVGGEDK
+1087 AGDLKVGGEDK

-1124 IVGSTAKVHKFGYTT
+1124 IVGSKARVHKFGYTT
-1139 ISNVAGDESFEYE
+1139 VSNVAGDESFEYE

-1196 SYGGVSMQQMDGRI
+1196 SYGGVSMRQMDGRI

-1251 LYIKFKDV
+1251 LYVKFKDV

-1301 GHNFVGVSDIAASDP
+1301 GHNFVGVSDIAAADP

-1322 NKVQEDNDGLD
+1322 NKVQESNDGLD

-1373 KVTLAANDEL
+1373 KVTLAANDNL

-1401 PSSTVKMTANIVGDN
+1401 PSSTVKLTANIVGDN
-1416 LKAEAALDSTSVDFG
+1416 LKAEAALDSASVDFG

-1448 GKDAL
+1448 GKDVL

-1463 KFTLAEEMK
+1463 KFTLAEEMN

-1527 NPESLKVE
+1527 NPESLEVE

-1568 SDLEAA
+1568 SDLEAT

-1715 MNFEVILRKDGS
+1715 MNFEVILRKDGT

-1807 VTTNDPSRASVK
+1807 VTTNDPSRASIK

-1870 VASEMFTVSESD
+1870 VASEMFVAADPD
-1882 DPDVEPSAP
+1882 DPWAMP
-1891 EGKLEVYAAQSNN
+1891 EASLEVYTSANN
-1904 GGDDGIDPGPLA
+1904 SGDDGIDPGPMALA
-1916 LSDDATA
+1916 ADAA
-1923 KAWIPY
+1923 KAWVPY

-1944 KFRITPYNVYEVHKK
+1944 KFRITPYNVSEVHAK
-1959 DFPLVFT
+1959 DYPLVFS
-1966 VEGLNEET
+1966 VEGLENTEYN
-1974 HTSTIKLNITEAPV
+1974 STIKLNITEAPV

-2008 STVNLKND
+2008 STVNLMND
-2016 GEYKLT
+2016 GAYKLT
-2022 YSLSLDPSGRDAG
+2022 YSLNLDPSGRDAG

-2076 VKALG
+2076 LKALG

-2093 DLPEGYKG
+2093 DLPSGYEG

-2115 QAALMGTGAAA
+2115 QAALMGTGATA

-2186 IVKEKPREDGSYQGA
+2186 IAKEEPREDGSYQGA

-2288 IKLLNEKKD
+2288 IKLLNEKKE
-2297 GEIASGKAIPVQF
+2297 GEIAPGEALPVQF

-2342 IYLNKNAAPII
+2342 IYLDKNAAPVI

-2397 YANEDGT
+2397 YTNEDGT

-2448 SGNVSSVVVN
+2448 SGNVSSAVVN

-2489 ADFFEDADGDAMTF
+2489 ADFFEDADGDVMTF

-2535 NVVATDANGAS
+2535 NVVATDVNGAS

-2558 TGISNVVADASKGD
+2558 TGISNVVTGASKGD

-2588 DADADK
+2588 GADADK

-2619 KASIALGKVAA
+2619 KASVALGKVAA

>member
-1 MLNYSVAELRNNKT
+1 
-15 NMTRRLLLLV
+15 MTRRLLLLV

-69 MIAAKLPL
+69 MVAAKLPL
-77 SVKGTNKK
+77 SVKGTNRK

-178 ARAAKAASTMPFND
+178 AKAAKAASTMPFND

-339 AVADFGAAI
+339 AVADFGAAL

-376 EAVNYF
+376 EAVDYF

-508 DLYTQNPEYE
+508 DLYTQNPEYK

-777 LTDLLIQ
+777 LTDLRIQ
-784 GQNGQN
+784 GQNGKD

-795 YDGSRSISR
+795 YDGSRSISK
-804 ASLIQKINY
+804 ASLIQKVNY

-854 TERTDIAQY
+854 TARTDIAQH

-929 KNDGQKLVNGTYN
+929 KNDGQKLVNGTYK

-972 HSQQLVDFGD
+972 HSQKLVDFGD

-998 GYGVFGGNYGMLQAP
+998 GYGVFGGKYGMLQAP

-1076 PAKQNVTPESY
+1076 PAQQSVTPDVYE
-1087 DAGDLKVGGEDK
+1087 AGDLKVGGEDK

-1124 IVGSTAKVHKFGYTT
+1124 IVGSKARVHKFGYTT
-1139 ISNVAGDESFEYE
+1139 VSNVAGDESFEYE

-1251 LYIKFKDV
+1251 LYVKFKDV
-1259 VTPATNGGGE
+1259 VTPATNGAGE

-1301 GHNFVGVSDIAASDP
+1301 GHNFVGVSDIAAADP

-1322 NKVQEDNDGLD
+1322 NKVQENNDGLD

-1373 KVTLAANDEL
+1373 KVTLAANDNL

-1401 PSSTVKMTANIVGDN
+1401 PSSTVKLTANIVGDN
-1416 LKAEAALDSTSVDFG
+1416 LKAEAALDSASVDFG

-1463 KFTLAEEMK
+1463 KFTLAEEMN

-1527 NPESLKVE
+1527 NPESLEVE

-1715 MNFEVILRKDGS
+1715 MNFEVILRKDGT

-1807 VTTNDPSRASVK
+1807 VTTNDPSRASIK

-1870 VASEMFTVSESD
+1870 IASEMFVAADPD
-1882 DPDVEPSAP
+1882 DPWAMP
-1891 EGKLEVYAAQSNN
+1891 EASLEVYTSANN
-1904 GGDDGIDPGPLA
+1904 SGDDGIDPGPMALA
-1916 LSDDATA
+1916 ADAA
-1923 KAWIPY
+1923 KAWVPY

-1944 KFRITPYNVYEVHKK
+1944 KFRITPYNVSEVHAK
-1959 DFPLVFT
+1959 DYPLVFT
-1966 VEGLNEET
+1966 VEGLGNTEYN
-1974 HTSTIKLNITEAPV
+1974 STIKLNITEAPV

-2008 STVNLKND
+2008 VTANLMNA
-2016 GEYKLT
+2016 GQYKLT
-2022 YSLSLDPSGRDAG
+2022 YSLNLDPSGHDAG
-2035 NVDDGSN
+2035 NMDDGSN

-2076 VKALG
+2076 LKALG

-2093 DLPEGYKG
+2093 DLPTGYEG

-2115 QAALMGTGAAA
+2115 QAALMGTGASA

-2186 IVKEKPREDGSYQGA
+2186 IAKEEPREDGSYQGA
-2201 ARMLEFDNPIYIN
+2201 ARMLEFDKTIYIN

-2288 IKLLNEKKD
+2288 IKLLNEKKE
-2297 GEIASGKAIPVQF
+2297 GEIAPGEALPVQF

-2342 IYLNKNAAPII
+2342 IYLDKNAAPVI

-2386 NDADGIASVES
+2386 NDADGIATVES
-2397 YANEDGT
+2397 YENEDGT
-2404 QEGISESN
+2404 QDGISESN

-2426 VALVPDYGTAGKH
+2426 VALAPAYGTAGKH
-2439 TFTVNAKDE
+2439 SFAVNAKDE
-2448 SGNVSSVVVN
+2448 SGNVSSAVVN

-2472 PADLALKGGETS
+2472 PADLVLKGGETS

-2523 IAAKQVSGSTNI
+2523 IAAKQMPGSTNI

-2546 TTGVIALTVDAA
+2546 TTGVIALTVDVA
-2558 TGISNVVADASKGD
+2558 TGISNVVAGGSKGD
-2572 VTVNG
+2572 VAVNG

-2588 DADADK
+2588 GADADK

-2605 LMAQKTLQNVHAGD
+2605 LMAQKTLLNVHAGD
-2619 KASIALGKVAA
+2619 KAGVALGKVAA

-2642 TSAVKFVAK
+2642 TSAVKFAAK

>member
-1 MLNYSVAELRNNKT
+1 
-15 NMTRRLLLLV
+15 MTRRLLLLV

-42 SSTTQSAESNFVEGV
+42 SSTTQSAEPNFVEGV

-69 MIAAKLPL
+69 MVAAKLPL
-77 SVKGTNKK
+77 SVKGTNRK

-192 PLLNDQWHY
+192 PLLIDQWHY

-367 AGDEDKSVT
+367 ADDEDKSVT
-376 EAVNYF
+376 EAVDYF

-398 AAGNNGEEGDYYPG
+398 AAGNNGEEGNYYPG

-508 DLYTQNPEYE
+508 DLYTQNPEYK

-580 FSATDDLNKLSSAT
+580 FSATDDLNKLNSAT

-696 TSARN
+696 TSGRIK
-701 LKPNPGQVLPFSG
+701 KPDPGQVLPFSG
-714 TVSPTLAKRNAV
+714 TVSPTLVKRNAV
-726 ASSDYKA
+726 ATSDYQAKD
-733 ENWPDTL
+733 WPDTL
-740 TYSNYV
+740 TYSNQL

-777 LTDLLIQ
+777 LTDLRIQ

-790 PEIEI
+790 PVIEI
-795 YDGSRSISR
+795 YDGSRSIST
-804 ASLIQKINY
+804 ASLIQKVNY

-822 TLKEQIYFAPGSSF
+822 TLKEQIHFAPGSSF

-843 AGAKNPLATGK
+843 AGAKNPLGTGK
-854 TERTDIAQY
+854 TTRTDVAQY

-885 FESVASQLTWAV
+885 FEAIASQLTWAV
-897 QAVSKNPDW
+897 QAISKNPDW
-906 SQVLNPEPI
+906 SQVLNPKPI

-929 KNDGQKLVNGTYN
+929 KNDGQKLVNGTYK

-972 HSQQLVDFGD
+972 HSQKLVDFGD
-982 LLVGQTKTID
+982 LLVGQSKTID

-998 GYGVFGGNYGMLQAP
+998 GYGVFGGQYGMLQAP

-1019 SDQFNVSK
+1019 SNQFNVSK

-1062 GNQHSFLVRGVASV
+1062 GNQHSFLVRGVASI
-1076 PAKQNVTPESY
+1076 PAQQSVTPDVYE
-1087 DAGDLKVGGEDK
+1087 AGDLKVGGEDK

-1124 IVGSTAKVHKFGYTT
+1124 IVGSKARVHKFGYTT
-1139 ISNVAGDESFEYE
+1139 VSNVAGDESFEYE

-1251 LYIKFKDV
+1251 LYVKFKDV

-1301 GHNFVGVSDIAASDP
+1301 GHNFVGVSDIAAADP

-1322 NKVQEDNDGLD
+1322 NKVQESNDGLD

-1373 KVTLAANDEL
+1373 KVTLAANDNL

-1401 PSSTVKMTANIVGDN
+1401 PSSTVKLTANIVGDN
-1416 LKAEAALDSTSVDFG
+1416 LKAEAALDSASVDFG

-1448 GKDAL
+1448 GKDVL

-1463 KFTLAEEMK
+1463 KFTLAEEMN

-1527 NPESLKVE
+1527 NPESLEVE

-1568 SDLEAA
+1568 SDLEAT

-1715 MNFEVILRKDGS
+1715 MNFEVILRKDGT

-1807 VTTNDPSRASVK
+1807 VTTNDPSRASIK

-1870 VASEMFTVSESD
+1870 VASEMFVAADPD
-1882 DPDVEPSAP
+1882 DPWAMP
-1891 EGKLEVYAAQSNN
+1891 EASLEVYTSANN
-1904 GGDDGIDPGPLA
+1904 SGDDGIDPGPMALA
-1916 LSDDATA
+1916 ADAA
-1923 KAWIPY
+1923 KAWVPY

-1944 KFRITPYNVYEVHKK
+1944 KFRITPYNVSEVHAK
-1959 DFPLVFT
+1959 DYPLVFS
-1966 VEGLNEET
+1966 VEGLENTEYN
-1974 HTSTIKLNITEAPV
+1974 STIKLNITEAPV

-2008 STVNLKND
+2008 STVNLMND
-2016 GEYKLT
+2016 GAYKLT
-2022 YSLSLDPSGRDAG
+2022 YSLNLDPSGRDAG

-2076 VKALG
+2076 LKALG

-2093 DLPEGYKG
+2093 DLPSGYEG

-2115 QAALMGTGAAA
+2115 QAALMGTGANA

-2186 IVKEKPREDGSYQGA
+2186 IAKEEPREDGSYQGA

-2288 IKLLNEKKD
+2288 IKLLNEKKE
-2297 GEIASGKAIPVQF
+2297 GEIAPGEALPVQF

-2342 IYLNKNAAPII
+2342 IYLDKNAAPVI

-2386 NDADGIASVES
+2386 NDADGIATVES
-2397 YANEDGT
+2397 YENEDGT
-2404 QEGISESN
+2404 QDGISESN

-2426 VALVPDYGTAGKH
+2426 VALAPAYGTAGKH
-2439 TFTVNAKDE
+2439 SFAVNAKDE
-2448 SGNVSSVVVN
+2448 AGNVSSAVVN

-2472 PADLALKGGETS
+2472 PADLVLKGGETS

-2523 IAAKQVSGSTNI
+2523 IAAKQMPGSTNI

-2546 TTGVIALTVDAA
+2546 TTGVITLTVDVA
-2558 TGISNVVADASKGD
+2558 TGISNVVAGGSKGD
-2572 VTVNG
+2572 VAVNG

-2588 DADADK
+2588 GADADK

-2605 LMAQKTLQNVHAGD
+2605 LMAQKTLLNVHAGD
-2619 KASIALGKVAA
+2619 KAGVALGKVAA

-2642 TSAVKFVAK
+2642 TSAVKFAAK

>member
-1 MLNYSVAELRNNKT
+1 
-15 NMTRRLLLLV
+15 MTRRLLLLV

-69 MIAAKLPL
+69 MVAAKLPL
-77 SVKGTNKK
+77 SVKGTNRK

-178 ARAAKAASTMPFND
+178 AKAAKAASTMPFND

-224 GVTGSKDVVVAII
+224 GVTGSKDVLVAII

-339 AVADFGAAI
+339 AVADFGAAL

-376 EAVNYF
+376 EAVDYF

-777 LTDLLIQ
+777 LTDLRIQ
-784 GQNGQN
+784 GQNGKD

-795 YDGSRSISR
+795 YDGSRSISK
-804 ASLIQKINY
+804 ASLIQKVNY
-813 DFWAYNYPI
+813 DFWEYNYPI

-854 TERTDIAQY
+854 TARTDIAQH

-929 KNDGQKLVNGTYN
+929 KNDGQKLVNGTYK

-982 LLVGQTKTID
+982 LLVGQTKTLD

-998 GYGVFGGNYGMLQAP
+998 GYGVFGGQYGMLQAP

-1076 PAKQNVTPESY
+1076 PAQQSVTPDVYE
-1087 DAGDLKVGGEDK
+1087 AGDLKVGGEDK
-1099 TATIT
+1099 IATIT

-1124 IVGSTAKVHKFGYTT
+1124 IVGSKARVHKFGYTT
-1139 ISNVAGDESFEYE
+1139 VSNVAGDESFEYE

-1219 VQGLGYISAYTNSG
+1219 VQGLGYISAYANSG

-1251 LYIKFKDV
+1251 LYVKFKDV
-1259 VTPATNGGGE
+1259 VTPATNGAGE

-1301 GHNFVGVSDIAASDP
+1301 GHNFVGVSDIAAADP

-1322 NKVQEDNDGLD
+1322 NKVQESNDGLD

-1373 KVTLAANDEL
+1373 KVTLAANDDL

-1401 PSSTVKMTANIVGDN
+1401 PSSTVKLTANIVGDN
-1416 LKAEAALDSTSVDFG
+1416 LKAEAALDSASVDFG

-1448 GKDAL
+1448 GKDVL

-1463 KFTLAEEMK
+1463 KFTLAEEMN

-1527 NPESLKVE
+1527 NPESLEVE

-1568 SDLEAA
+1568 SDLEAT

-1715 MNFEVILRKDGS
+1715 MNFEVILRKDGT

-1740 LGVFG
+1740 VGVFG

-1807 VTTNDPSRASVK
+1807 VTTNDPSRASIK
-1819 IPVTLNITGEAQA
+1819 IPVTLNITGEAKA

-1870 VASEMFTVSESD
+1870 VASEMFVAADPD
-1882 DPDVEPSAP
+1882 DPWAMP
-1891 EGKLEVYAAQSNN
+1891 EASLEVYTSANN
-1904 GGDDGIDPGPLA
+1904 SGDDGIDPGPMALA
-1916 LSDDATA
+1916 ADAA
-1923 KAWIPY
+1923 KAWVPY

-1944 KFRITPYNVYEVHKK
+1944 KFRITPYNVSEVHAK
-1959 DFPLVFT
+1959 DYPLVFS
-1966 VEGLNEET
+1966 VEGLENTEYN
-1974 HTSTIKLNITEAPV
+1974 STIKLNITEAPV

-2008 STVNLKND
+2008 STVNLMND
-2016 GEYKLT
+2016 GAYKLT

-2093 DLPEGYKG
+2093 DLPTGYEG

-2115 QAALMGTGAAA
+2115 QAALMGTGATA

-2186 IVKEKPREDGSYQGA
+2186 IAKEKPREDGSYQGA

-2288 IKLLNEKKD
+2288 IKLLNEKKE
-2297 GEIASGKAIPVQF
+2297 GEIAPGEALPVQF

-2342 IYLNKNAAPII
+2342 IYLDKNAAPVI

-2397 YANEDGT
+2397 YENEDGT

-2426 VALVPDYGTAGKH
+2426 VALAPGYGTAGKH

-2448 SGNVSSVVVN
+2448 SGNVSSAVVN

-2472 PADLALKGGETS
+2472 PADLVLKGGETS

-2489 ADFFEDADGDAMTF
+2489 ADFFEDADGDAMTY

-2511 LAALYQSENGII
+2511 LAALYLSENGII

-2558 TGISNVVADASKGD
+2558 TGITNVVAGASKGD

-2588 DADADK
+2588 GADADK

-2619 KASIALGKVAA
+2619 KVSVALGKVAA

-2642 TSAVKFVAK
+2642 TSAVKFAAK

>member
-1 MLNYSVAELRNNKT
+1 
-15 NMTRRLLLLV
+15 MTRRLLLLV

-69 MIAAKLPL
+69 MVAAKLPL
-77 SVKGTNKK
+77 SVKGTNRK

-178 ARAAKAASTMPFND
+178 AKAAKAASTMPFND

-224 GVTGSKDVVVAII
+224 GVTGSKDVLVAII

-275 IYGYNFVINSSDIN
+275 IYGYNFVINSSNIN

-339 AVADFGAAI
+339 AVADFGAAL

-376 EAVNYF
+376 EAVDYF

-594 VDTKFKYSG
+594 VDTKFMYSG

-777 LTDLLIQ
+777 LTDLRIQ
-784 GQNGQN
+784 GQNGKD

-795 YDGSRSISR
+795 YDGSRSISK
-804 ASLIQKINY
+804 ASLIQKVNY

-854 TERTDIAQY
+854 TARTDIAQH

-929 KNDGQKLVNGTYN
+929 KNDGQKLVNGTYK

-982 LLVGQTKTID
+982 LLVGQTKTLD

-998 GYGVFGGNYGMLQAP
+998 GYGVFGGQYGMLQAP

-1019 SDQFNVSK
+1019 SDQFKVSK
-1027 GANNIAARSTG
+1027 GTNNIAARSTG

-1076 PAKQNVTPESY
+1076 PAQQSVTPDVYE
-1087 DAGDLKVGGEDK
+1087 AGDLKVGGEDK

-1124 IVGSTAKVHKFGYTT
+1124 IVGSKARVHKFGYTT
-1139 ISNVAGDESFEYE
+1139 VSNVAGDESFEYE

-1219 VQGLGYISAYTNSG
+1219 VKGLGYISAYTNSG

-1251 LYIKFKDV
+1251 LYVKFKDV
-1259 VTPATNGGGE
+1259 VTPATNGAGE

-1285 EVYYDDYNPAG
+1285 EVFYDDYNPAG

-1301 GHNFVGVSDIAASDP
+1301 GHNFVGVSDIAAADP

-1322 NKVQEDNDGLD
+1322 NKVQESNDGLD

-1373 KVTLAANDEL
+1373 KVTLAANDDL

-1401 PSSTVKMTANIVGDN
+1401 PSSTVKLTANIVGDN
-1416 LKAEAALDSTSVDFG
+1416 LKAEAALDSASVDFG

-1463 KFTLAEEMK
+1463 KFTLAEDMN
-1472 AAFSVPAGQGKDI
+1472 AAFSVPAGQSKDI

-1527 NPESLKVE
+1527 NPESLEVE

-1543 KTIQVTNEGD
+1543 KTIQVTNDGD

-1574 GKSSVDY
+1574 GKSTVDY

-1715 MNFEVILRKDGS
+1715 MNFEVILRKDGT

-1760 ADMYITDGNA
+1760 ADMYITGGNA

-1807 VTTNDPSRASVK
+1807 VTTNDPSRASIK
-1819 IPVTLNITGEAQA
+1819 IPVTVNITGEAQA

-1870 VASEMFTVSESD
+1870 VASEMFVAADPD
-1882 DPDVEPSAP
+1882 DPWAMP
-1891 EGKLEVYAAQSNN
+1891 EASLEVYTSANN
-1904 GGDDGIDPGPLA
+1904 SGDDGIEPGPMALA
-1916 LSDDATA
+1916 ADAA
-1923 KAWIPY
+1923 KAWVPY

-1944 KFRITPYNVYEVHKK
+1944 KFRITPYNVSEVHAK
-1959 DFPLVFT
+1959 DYPLVFS
-1966 VEGLNEET
+1966 VEGLENTEYN
-1974 HTSTIKLNITEAPV
+1974 STIKLNITEAPV
-1988 MAFDPEE
+1988 MTFDPEE

-2008 STVNLKND
+2008 STVNLMND
-2016 GEYKLT
+2016 GAYKLT

-2076 VKALG
+2076 LKALG

-2093 DLPEGYKG
+2093 DLPTGYEG

-2115 QAALMGTGAAA
+2115 QAALMGTGATA

-2186 IVKEKPREDGSYQGA
+2186 IVKEEPREDGSYQGA

-2288 IKLLNEKKD
+2288 IKLLNEKKE
-2297 GEIASGKAIPVQF
+2297 GEIAPGEALPVQF

-2342 IYLNKNAAPII
+2342 IYLDKNAAPVI

-2386 NDADGIASVES
+2386 NDADGIATVES
-2397 YANEDGT
+2397 YENEDGT
-2404 QEGISESN
+2404 QDGISESN

-2426 VALVPDYGTAGKH
+2426 VALAPAYGTAGKH
-2439 TFTVNAKDE
+2439 SFAVNAKDE
-2448 SGNVSSVVVN
+2448 AGNVSSAVVN

-2467 PKYVG
+2467 PKFVG
-2472 PADLALKGGETS
+2472 PADLVLKGGETS

-2523 IAAKQVSGSTNI
+2523 IVAKQMPGSTNI

-2546 TTGVIALTVDAA
+2546 TTGVIALTVDVA
-2558 TGISNVVADASKGD
+2558 TGISNVVAGGSKGD

-2588 DADADK
+2588 GADADK

-2619 KASIALGKVAA
+2619 KAGVALGKVAA

-2642 TSAVKFVAK
+2642 TSAVKFAAK

>member
-1 MLNYSVAELRNNKT
+1 
-15 NMTRRLLLLV
+15 MTRRLLLLV

-77 SVKGTNKK
+77 SVKGTSKK

-178 ARAAKAASTMPFND
+178 AKAAKAASTMPFND

-726 ASSDYKA
+726 ASSDYKV

-929 KNDGQKLVNGTYN
+929 KNDGQKLVNGTYE

-998 GYGVFGGNYGMLQAP
+998 GYGVFGGKYGMLQAP

-1076 PAKQNVTPESY
+1076 PAKQSVTPDVYE
-1087 DAGDLKVGGEDK
+1087 AGDLKVGGEDK

-1251 LYIKFKDV
+1251 LYVKFKNV

-1339 VTGSAIKI
+1339 QTGSAIKI

-1401 PSSTVKMTANIVGDN
+1401 PSASVKLTANIVGDN

-1472 AAFSVPAGQGKDI
+1472 VAFSVPAGQGKDI

-1832 EFPEVINVEQPVD
+1832 EFPEIINVEQPVD
-1845 ENAMEPSYYEF
+1845 ENAMDPSYYEF
-1856 HVVNKGTKA
+1856 YVVNKGTKA
-1865 FAITD
+1865 FTITD
-1870 VASEMFTVSESD
+1870 VASEMFTGSESD

-1891 EGKLEVYAAQSNN
+1891 EGGLEVYTAQSNN
-1904 GGDDGIDPGPLA
+1904 GGDDGIDPGPMALA
-1916 LSDDATA
+1916 ADAA
-1923 KAWIPY
+1923 KAWVPY
-1929 QSGMMAPIVVGEDTV
+1929 KSGMMTPIVVGTDTV
-1944 KFRITPYNVYEVHKK
+1944 KFRIAPYNVYEVHKK

-2008 STVNLKND
+2008 RTVNLKND

-2076 VKALG
+2076 LKTLG

-2093 DLPEGYKG
+2093 DLPKGYEG
-2101 NALYYPVLNPVANA
+2101 NALYYPVLNPVENA
-2115 QAALMGTGAAA
+2115 QAALMGTGATA

-2201 ARMLEFDNPIYIN
+2201 ARMLKFDNPIYIN

-2297 GEIASGKAIPVQF
+2297 GEIAPGAAIPVQF

-2330 SNDPYNK
+2330 SNDPCNK

-2342 IYLNKNAAPII
+2342 IYLDKNAAPVI
-2353 TAPEGET
+2353 TASEGET

-2448 SGNVSSVVVN
+2448 SGNVSSAVVN

-2489 ADFFEDADGDAMTF
+2489 ADFFEDADGDVMTF

-2558 TGISNVVADASKGD
+2558 TGISNVVAGASKGD

-2588 DADADK
+2588 GADADK

-2619 KASIALGKVAA
+2619 KASVALGKVAA

>member
-1 MLNYSVAELRNNKT
+1 
-15 NMTRRLLLLV
+15 MTRRLLLLV

-42 SSTTQSAESNFVEGV
+42 SSTTQSAEPNFVEGV

-69 MIAAKLPL
+69 MVAAKLPL
-77 SVKGTNKK
+77 SVKGTNRK

-178 ARAAKAASTMPFND
+178 AKAAKAASTMPFND

-367 AGDEDKSVT
+367 ADDEDKSVT
-376 EAVNYF
+376 EAVDYF

-398 AAGNNGEEGDYYPG
+398 AAGNNGEEGNYYPG

-508 DLYTQNPEYE
+508 DLYTQNPEYK

-580 FSATDDLNKLSSAT
+580 FSATDDLNKLNSAT

-696 TSARN
+696 TSGRIK
-701 LKPNPGQVLPFSG
+701 KPNPGQVLPFSG
-714 TVSPTLAKRNAV
+714 TVSPTLVKRNAV
-726 ASSDYKA
+726 ATSDYQAKD
-733 ENWPDTL
+733 WPDTL
-740 TYSNYV
+740 TYSNQL

-777 LTDLLIQ
+777 LTDLRIQ

-790 PEIEI
+790 PVIEI
-795 YDGSRSISR
+795 YDGSRSIST
-804 ASLIQKINY
+804 ASLIQKVNY

-822 TLKEQIYFAPGSSF
+822 TLKEQIHFAPGSSF
-836 WVVAKFP
+836 WVVVKFP
-843 AGAKNPLATGK
+843 AGAKNPLGTGK
-854 TERTDIAQY
+854 TTRTDVAQY

-885 FESVASQLTWAV
+885 FEAIASQLTWAV
-897 QAVSKNPDW
+897 QAISKNPDW

-929 KNDGQKLVNGTYN
+929 KNDGQKLVNGTYK

-998 GYGVFGGNYGMLQAP
+998 GYGVFGGKYGMLQAP

-1062 GNQHSFLVRGVASV
+1062 GNQHSFLVRGVASI
-1076 PAKQNVTPESY
+1076 PAQQSVTPDVYE
-1087 DAGDLKVGGEDK
+1087 AGDLKVGGEDK

-1124 IVGSTAKVHKFGYTT
+1124 IVGSKARVHKFGYTT
-1139 ISNVAGDESFEYE
+1139 VSNVAGDESFEYE

-1251 LYIKFKDV
+1251 LYVKFKDV

-1301 GHNFVGVSDIAASDP
+1301 GHNFVGVSDIAAADP

-1322 NKVQEDNDGLD
+1322 NKVQESNDGLD

-1373 KVTLAANDEL
+1373 KVTLAANDNL

-1401 PSSTVKMTANIVGDN
+1401 PSSTVKLTANIVGDN
-1416 LKAEAALDSTSVDFG
+1416 LKAEAALDSASVDFG

-1448 GKDAL
+1448 GKDVL

-1463 KFTLAEEMK
+1463 KFTLAEEMN

-1527 NPESLKVE
+1527 NPESLEVE

-1568 SDLEAA
+1568 SDLEAT

-1715 MNFEVILRKDGS
+1715 MNFEVILRKDGT

-1807 VTTNDPSRASVK
+1807 VTTNDPSRASIK

-1870 VASEMFTVSESD
+1870 VASEMFVAADPD
-1882 DPDVEPSAP
+1882 DPWAMP
-1891 EGKLEVYAAQSNN
+1891 EASLEVYTSANN
-1904 GGDDGIDPGPLA
+1904 SGDDGIDPGPMALA
-1916 LSDDATA
+1916 ADAA
-1923 KAWIPY
+1923 KAWVPY

-1944 KFRITPYNVYEVHKK
+1944 KFRITPYNVSEVHAK
-1959 DFPLVFT
+1959 DYPLVFS
-1966 VEGLNEET
+1966 VEGLENTEYN
-1974 HTSTIKLNITEAPV
+1974 STIKLNITEAPV

-2008 STVNLKND
+2008 STVNLMND
-2016 GEYKLT
+2016 GAYKLT

-2035 NVDDGSN
+2035 NVDEGSN

-2076 VKALG
+2076 LKALG

-2093 DLPEGYKG
+2093 DLPSGYEG

-2115 QAALMGTGAAA
+2115 QAALMGTGANA

-2186 IVKEKPREDGSYQGA
+2186 IAKEEPREDGSYQGA

-2288 IKLLNEKKD
+2288 IKLLNEKKE
-2297 GEIASGKAIPVQF
+2297 GEIAPGEALPVQF

-2342 IYLNKNAAPII
+2342 IYLDKNAAPVI
-2353 TAPEGET
+2353 TAPEGEA

-2386 NDADGIASVES
+2386 NDADGIATVES
-2397 YANEDGT
+2397 YENEDGT
-2404 QEGISESN
+2404 QDGISESN

-2426 VALVPDYGTAGKH
+2426 VALAPAYGTAGKH
-2439 TFTVNAKDE
+2439 SFAVNAKDE
-2448 SGNVSSVVVN
+2448 SGNVSSAVVN

-2472 PADLALKGGETS
+2472 PADLVLKGGETS

-2523 IAAKQVSGSTNI
+2523 IAAKQMPGSTNI

-2546 TTGVIALTVDAA
+2546 TTGVIALTVDVA
-2558 TGISNVVADASKGD
+2558 TGISNVVAGGSKGD
-2572 VTVNG
+2572 VAVNG

-2588 DADADK
+2588 GADADK

-2605 LMAQKTLQNVHAGD
+2605 LMAQKTLLNVHAGD
-2619 KASIALGKVAA
+2619 KAGVALGKVAA

-2642 TSAVKFVAK
+2642 TSAVKFAAK

>member
-1 MLNYSVAELRNNKT
+1 
-15 NMTRRLLLLV
+15 MTRRLLLLV

-115 NEAKHKAFGLDLWY
+115 DEAKHKAAGLDLWY

-172 VSPAAV
+172 ISPAAV
-178 ARAAKAASTMPFND
+178 AKAAKAASTMPFND

-275 IYGYNFVINSSDIN
+275 IYGYNFVIKSSDIN

-339 AVADFGAAI
+339 AVADFGASI

-359 QCSWGASV
+359 QCSWGAGV
-367 AGDEDKSVT
+367 ADEEDKSVT
-376 EAVNYF
+376 EAVDYF

-398 AAGNNGEEGDYYPG
+398 ASGNNGEEGNYYPG

-558 WVIPETEEKSIDHHV
+558 WTIPETEEKSIDHHV

-696 TSARN
+696 TSGRIKN
-701 LKPNPGQVLPFSG
+701 PNPGQVLPFSG
-714 TVSPTLAKRNAV
+714 TVSPTLVKRNAV
-726 ASSDYKA
+726 ATSNYQAKD
-733 ENWPDTL
+733 WPDTL
-740 TYSNYV
+740 TYSNQL

-777 LTDLLIQ
+777 LTDLHFQ

-790 PEIEI
+790 PVIEI
-795 YDGSRSISR
+795 YDGSRTIST
-804 ASLIQKINY
+804 ASLIQKVNY

-822 TLKEQIYFAPGSSF
+822 TLKEQIHFAPGSSF

-843 AGAKNPLATGK
+843 AGAKNPLGTGK
-854 TERTDIAQY
+854 TTRTDVAQY

-885 FESVASQLTWAV
+885 FEAVASQLTWAV
-897 QAVSKNPDW
+897 QAISKNPDW

-929 KNDGQKLVNGTYN
+929 KNDGQKLVNGTYK

-998 GYGVFGGNYGMLQAP
+998 GYGVFAGKYGMLQASQ
-1013 KNVKSS
+1013 NEVKSS

-1027 GANNIAARSTG
+1027 GAKNIAARSTG

-1076 PAKQNVTPESY
+1076 PAKQTVTPDVYE
-1087 DAGDLKVGGEDK
+1087 AGDLKVGGEDK

-1139 ISNVAGDESFEYE
+1139 ISNVAGDESFKYE
-1152 PAPELADEKDITSQ
+1152 AAPELADEKDITSQ
-1166 FTNDNWQSGPIK
+1166 FTNNNWQSGPIK

-1251 LYIKFKDV
+1251 FYVKFKDV

-1322 NKVQEDNDGLD
+1322 NKVQEDNDGLN

-1339 VTGSAIKI
+1339 QTGSAIKI

-1373 KVTLAANDEL
+1373 KVTLAANDDL

-1401 PSSTVKMTANIVGDN
+1401 PSASVKLTANIVGDN

-1553 ENLAFSVEPASWFSA
+1553 ENLTFSAEPASWYTA
-1568 SDLEAA
+1568 SDLEAN
-1574 GKSSVDY
+1574 GNSTVDY
-1581 VFKSKLDGFDIPYN
+1581 VFKSKLDGFDVPYN

-1607 PYAYYIDKT
+1607 PYAYYINKT

-1708 GNTMMQG
+1708 GNTMMLG

-1727 FKFQYN
+1727 FKFQYH

-1760 ADMYITDGNA
+1760 ADMYITDGNTI
-1770 VEFSPYKN
+1770 EFTPYKN
-1778 YVVAPGE
+1778 YVVAPGK

-1819 IPVTLNITGEAQA
+1819 IPVTLNITGEVQA

-1845 ENAMEPSYYEF
+1845 ENPMYPSYYEF
-1856 HVVNKGTKA
+1856 YVVNKGTKA
-1865 FAITD
+1865 FTITN
-1870 VASEMFTVSESD
+1870 VASEMFVAADPD
-1882 DPDVEPSAP
+1882 DPWAMP
-1891 EGKLEVYAAQSNN
+1891 EASLEVYTSANN
-1904 GGDDGIDPGPLA
+1904 SGGDGGIDPGPLA

-1929 QSGMMAPIVVGEDTV
+1929 WSGMMAPIVVGTDTV
-1944 KFRITPYNVYEVHKK
+1944 KFRITPYKVNEVHAK
-1959 DFPLVFT
+1959 DYPLVFT
-1966 VEGLNEET
+1966 VEGLENTEYN
-1974 HTSTIKLNITEAPV
+1974 STIKLNITEAPV

-2008 STVNLKND
+2008 STVNLMND
-2016 GEYKLT
+2016 GKYKLI

-2042 DPAPAYNVISYPSE
+2042 VPAPSYNVISYPSE

-2081 LKKVKDDQKFIY
+2081 LKKVKDDQKFFY
-2093 DLPEGYKG
+2093 DLPSGYEG

-2115 QAALMGTGAAA
+2115 QAALMGTGATA

-2186 IVKEKPREDGSYQGA
+2186 IVKEEPRDDGSYQGA
-2201 ARMLEFDNPIYIN
+2201 ARMLVFDNPIYIN

-2228 YKGSA
+2228 YKSSA

-2254 GGWVDIEALYDN
+2254 GGWVDIETLYDN

-2288 IKLLNEKKD
+2288 IKLLNEKKE
-2297 GEIASGKAIPVQF
+2297 GEIAPGEALPVQF

-2319 AKNNKATLVVK
+2319 SKNNKATLVVK
-2330 SNDPYNK
+2330 SNDPMNK

-2342 IYLNKNAAPII
+2342 IYLDKNAAPVI

-2360 TVPEASKAMV
+2360 TVPEASKAV
-2370 PVTVADAEG
+2370 VDVTVADAEG

-2386 NDADGIASVES
+2386 EDADGIAAVKS
-2397 YANEDGT
+2397 YENEDGT
-2404 QEGISESN
+2404 QDGISESN
-2412 GTYTVEAGGSLKLN
+2412 GTYTVEKGKSLKLN
-2426 VALVPDYGTAGKH
+2426 VALAPDYGTAGKH

-2489 ADFFEDADGDAMTF
+2489 ADFFEDVDGDVMTF

-2558 TGISNVVADASKGD
+2558 TGINNVVADASKGD

-2619 KASIALGKVAA
+2619 KASVALGKVAA

>member
-1 MLNYSVAELRNNKT
+1 
-15 NMTRRLLLLV
+15 MTRRLLLLV

-42 SSTTQSAESNFVEGV
+42 SSTTQSVESNFVEGV

-69 MIAAKLPL
+69 MVAAKLPL
-77 SVKGTNKK
+77 SVKGTNRK

-367 AGDEDKSVT
+367 ADDEDKSVT
-376 EAVNYF
+376 EAVDYF

-398 AAGNNGEEGDYYPG
+398 AAGNNGEEGNYYPG

-508 DLYTQNPEYE
+508 DLYTQNPEYK

-580 FSATDDLNKLSSAT
+580 FSATDDLNKLNSAT

-696 TSARN
+696 TSGRIK
-701 LKPNPGQVLPFSG
+701 KPNPGQVLPFSG
-714 TVSPTLAKRNAV
+714 TVSPTLVKRNAV
-726 ASSDYKA
+726 ATSDYQAKD
-733 ENWPDTL
+733 WPDTL
-740 TYSNYV
+740 TYSNQL

-777 LTDLLIQ
+777 LTDLRIQ

-790 PEIEI
+790 PVIEI
-795 YDGSRSISR
+795 YDGSRSIST
-804 ASLIQKINY
+804 ASLIQKVNY

-822 TLKEQIYFAPGSSF
+822 TLKEQIHFAPGSSF

-843 AGAKNPLATGK
+843 AGAKNPLGTGK
-854 TERTDIAQY
+854 TTRTDVAQY

-885 FESVASQLTWAV
+885 FEAIASQLTWAV
-897 QAVSKNPDW
+897 QAISKNPDW

-915 SGEVRPNESQKVTL
+915 SGEVRPSESQKVTL
-929 KNDGQKLVNGTYN
+929 KNDGQKLVNGTYK

-972 HSQQLVDFGD
+972 HSQKLVDFGD

-998 GYGVFGGNYGMLQAP
+998 GYGVFGGQYGMLQAP

-1062 GNQHSFLVRGVASV
+1062 GNQHSFLVRGVASI
-1076 PAKQNVTPESY
+1076 PAQQSVTPDVYE
-1087 DAGDLKVGGEDK
+1087 AGDLKVGGEDK

-1124 IVGSTAKVHKFGYTT
+1124 IVGSKARVHKFGYTT
-1139 ISNVAGDESFEYE
+1139 VSNVAGDESFEYE

-1251 LYIKFKDV
+1251 LYVKFKDV

-1301 GHNFVGVSDIAASDP
+1301 GHNFVGVSDIAAADP

-1322 NKVQEDNDGLD
+1322 NKVQESNDGLD

-1373 KVTLAANDEL
+1373 KVTLAANDNL

-1401 PSSTVKMTANIVGDN
+1401 PSSTVKLTANIVGDN
-1416 LKAEAALDSTSVDFG
+1416 LKAEAALDSASVDFG

-1448 GKDAL
+1448 GKDVL

-1463 KFTLAEEMK
+1463 KFTLAEEMN

-1527 NPESLKVE
+1527 NPESLEVE

-1568 SDLEAA
+1568 SDLEAT

-1715 MNFEVILRKDGS
+1715 MNFEVILRKDGT

-1807 VTTNDPSRASVK
+1807 VTTNDPSRASIK

-1870 VASEMFTVSESD
+1870 VASEMFVAADPD
-1882 DPDVEPSAP
+1882 DPWAMP
-1891 EGKLEVYAAQSNN
+1891 EASLEVYTSANN
-1904 GGDDGIDPGPLA
+1904 SGDDGIDPGPMALA
-1916 LSDDATA
+1916 ADAA
-1923 KAWIPY
+1923 KAWVPY

-1944 KFRITPYNVYEVHKK
+1944 KFRITPYNVSEVHAK
-1959 DFPLVFT
+1959 DYPLVFS
-1966 VEGLNEET
+1966 VEGLENTEYN
-1974 HTSTIKLNITEAPV
+1974 STIKLNITEAPV

-2008 STVNLKND
+2008 STVNLMND
-2016 GEYKLT
+2016 GAYKLT

-2035 NVDDGSN
+2035 NEYEDGN
-2042 DPAPAYNVISYPSE
+2042 DPAPAYNVISCPSE

-2076 VKALG
+2076 LKALG

-2093 DLPEGYKG
+2093 DLPSGYEG

-2115 QAALMGTGAAA
+2115 QAALMGTGANA

-2186 IVKEKPREDGSYQGA
+2186 IAKEEPREDGSYQGA

-2288 IKLLNEKKD
+2288 IKLLNEKKE
-2297 GEIASGKAIPVQF
+2297 GEIAPGEALPVQF

-2342 IYLNKNAAPII
+2342 IYLDKNAAPVI

-2386 NDADGIASVES
+2386 NDADGIATVES
-2397 YANEDGT
+2397 YENEDGT
-2404 QEGISESN
+2404 QDGISESN

-2426 VALVPDYGTAGKH
+2426 VALAPAYGTAGKH
-2439 TFTVNAKDE
+2439 SFAVNAKDE
-2448 SGNVSSVVVN
+2448 AGNVSSAVVN

-2472 PADLALKGGETS
+2472 PADLVLKGGETS

-2523 IAAKQVSGSTNI
+2523 IAAKQMPGSTNI

-2546 TTGVIALTVDAA
+2546 TTGVIALTVDVA
-2558 TGISNVVADASKGD
+2558 TGISNVVAGGSKGD

-2588 DADADK
+2588 GADADK

-2605 LMAQKTLQNVHAGD
+2605 LMAQKTLLNVHAGD
-2619 KASIALGKVAA
+2619 KAGVALGKVAA

-2642 TSAVKFVAK
+2642 TSAVKFAAK

>member
-1 MLNYSVAELRNNKT
+1 
-15 NMTRRLLLLV
+15 MTRRLLLLV

-77 SVKGTNKK
+77 SVKGTSKK

-178 ARAAKAASTMPFND
+178 AKAAKAASTMPFND
-192 PLLNDQWHY
+192 PLLNEQWHY

-558 WVIPETEEKSIDHHV
+558 WTIPETEEKSIDHHV

-726 ASSDYKA
+726 ASSDYKV

-929 KNDGQKLVNGTYN
+929 KNDGQKLVNGTYE

-998 GYGVFGGNYGMLQAP
+998 GYGVFGGKYGMLQAP

-1027 GANNIAARSTG
+1027 GANNIAARSIG

-1076 PAKQNVTPESY
+1076 PAKQSVTPDVYE
-1087 DAGDLKVGGEDK
+1087 AGDLKVGGEDK

-1152 PAPELADEKDITSQ
+1152 PAPELADETDITSQ

-1251 LYIKFKDV
+1251 LYVKFKNV

-1339 VTGSAIKI
+1339 QTGSAIKI

-1401 PSSTVKMTANIVGDN
+1401 PSASVKLTANIVGDN

-1543 KTIQVTNEGD
+1543 KTIQVTNKGD
-1553 ENLAFSVEPASWFSA
+1553 EDLTFSAEPASWFSA

-1581 VFKSKLDGFDIPYN
+1581 VFKSKLDGFDIPYK

-1832 EFPEVINVEQPVD
+1832 EFPEIINVEQPVD
-1845 ENAMEPSYYEF
+1845 ENAMDPSYYEF
-1856 HVVNKGTKA
+1856 YVVNKGTKA
-1865 FAITD
+1865 FTITD
-1870 VASEMFTVSESD
+1870 VASEMFTGSESD

-1891 EGKLEVYAAQSNN
+1891 EGGLEVYTAQSNN
-1904 GGDDGIDPGPLA
+1904 GGDDGIDPGPMALA
-1916 LSDDATA
+1916 ADAA
-1923 KAWIPY
+1923 KAWVPY
-1929 QSGMMAPIVVGEDTV
+1929 KSGMMTPIVVGTDTV
-1944 KFRITPYNVYEVHKK
+1944 KFRIAPYNVYEVHKK

-2008 STVNLKND
+2008 RTVNLKND

-2076 VKALG
+2076 LKTLG

-2093 DLPEGYKG
+2093 DLPKGYEG
-2101 NALYYPVLNPVANA
+2101 NALYYPVLNPVENA
-2115 QAALMGTGAAA
+2115 QAALMGTGATA

-2186 IVKEKPREDGSYQGA
+2186 IVKEDPREDGSYQGA

-2297 GEIASGKAIPVQF
+2297 GEIAPGKAIPVQF

-2342 IYLNKNAAPII
+2342 IYLDKNAAPII

-2448 SGNVSSVVVN
+2448 SGNVSSAVVN

-2489 ADFFEDADGDAMTF
+2489 ADFFEDADGDVMTF

-2558 TGISNVVADASKGD
+2558 TGISNVVAGASKGD

-2588 DADADK
+2588 GADADK

-2619 KASIALGKVAA
+2619 KASVALGKVAA

>member
-1 MLNYSVAELRNNKT
+1 
-15 NMTRRLLLLV
+15 MTRRLLLLV

-69 MIAAKLPL
+69 MVAAKLPL
-77 SVKGTNKK
+77 SVKGTNRK

-166 GERFLE
+166 GECFLE

-367 AGDEDKSVT
+367 ADDEDKSVT
-376 EAVNYF
+376 EAVDYF

-398 AAGNNGEEGDYYPG
+398 AAGNNGEEGNYYPG

-508 DLYTQNPEYE
+508 DLYTQNPEYK

-580 FSATDDLNKLSSAT
+580 FSATDDLNKLNSAT

-696 TSARN
+696 TSGRIK
-701 LKPNPGQVLPFSG
+701 KPNPGQVLPFSG
-714 TVSPTLAKRNAV
+714 TVSPTLVKRNAV
-726 ASSDYKA
+726 ATSDYQAKD
-733 ENWPDTL
+733 WPDTL
-740 TYSNYV
+740 TYSNQL

-777 LTDLLIQ
+777 LTDLRIQ

-790 PEIEI
+790 PVIEI
-795 YDGSRSISR
+795 YDGSRSIST
-804 ASLIQKINY
+804 ASLIQKVNY

-822 TLKEQIYFAPGSSF
+822 TLKEQIHFAPGSSF

-843 AGAKNPLATGK
+843 AGAKNPLGTGK
-854 TERTDIAQY
+854 TTRTDVAQY

-885 FESVASQLTWAV
+885 FEAIASQLTWAV
-897 QAVSKNPDW
+897 QAISKNPDW

-915 SGEVRPNESQKVTL
+915 SGEVRPSESQKVTL
-929 KNDGQKLVNGTYN
+929 KNDGQKLVNGTYK

-972 HSQQLVDFGD
+972 HSQKLVDFGD

-998 GYGVFGGNYGMLQAP
+998 GYGVFGGQYGMLQAP

-1019 SDQFNVSK
+1019 SNQFNVSK

-1062 GNQHSFLVRGVASV
+1062 GNQHSFLVRGVASI
-1076 PAKQNVTPESY
+1076 PAQQSVTPDVYE
-1087 DAGDLKVGGEDK
+1087 AGDLKVGGEDK

-1124 IVGSTAKVHKFGYTT
+1124 IVGSKARVHKFGYTT
-1139 ISNVAGDESFEYE
+1139 VSNVAGDESFEYE

-1251 LYIKFKDV
+1251 LYVKFKDV

-1301 GHNFVGVSDIAASDP
+1301 GHNFVGVSDIAAADP

-1322 NKVQEDNDGLD
+1322 NKVQESNDGLD

-1373 KVTLAANDEL
+1373 KVTLAANDNL

-1401 PSSTVKMTANIVGDN
+1401 PSSTVKLTANIVGDN
-1416 LKAEAALDSTSVDFG
+1416 LKAEAALDSASVDFG

-1448 GKDAL
+1448 GKDVL

-1463 KFTLAEEMK
+1463 KFTLAEEMN

-1527 NPESLKVE
+1527 NPESLEVE

-1568 SDLEAA
+1568 SDLEAT

-1715 MNFEVILRKDGS
+1715 MNFEVILRKDGT

-1807 VTTNDPSRASVK
+1807 VTTNDPSRASIK

-1870 VASEMFTVSESD
+1870 IASEMFVAADPD
-1882 DPDVEPSAP
+1882 DPWAMP
-1891 EGKLEVYAAQSNN
+1891 EASLEVYTSANN
-1904 GGDDGIDPGPLA
+1904 SGDDGIDPGPMALA
-1916 LSDDATA
+1916 DDAA
-1923 KAWIPY
+1923 KAWVPY

-1944 KFRITPYNVYEVHKK
+1944 KFRITPYNVSEVHAK
-1959 DFPLVFT
+1959 DYPLVFS
-1966 VEGLNEET
+1966 VEGLENTEYN
-1974 HTSTIKLNITEAPV
+1974 STIKLNITEAPV

-2035 NVDDGSN
+2035 NEYEDGN

-2076 VKALG
+2076 LKALG

-2093 DLPEGYKG
+2093 DLPSGYEG

-2115 QAALMGTGAAA
+2115 QAALMGTGASA

-2186 IVKEKPREDGSYQGA
+2186 IAKEEPREDGSYQGA

-2288 IKLLNEKKD
+2288 IKLLNEKKE
-2297 GEIASGKAIPVQF
+2297 GEIAPGEALPVQF

-2342 IYLNKNAAPII
+2342 IYLDKNAAPVII
-2353 TAPEGET
+2353 APEGET

-2386 NDADGIASVES
+2386 NDADGIATVES
-2397 YANEDGT
+2397 YENEDGT
-2404 QEGISESN
+2404 QDGISESN

-2426 VALVPDYGTAGKH
+2426 VALAPAYGTAGKH
-2439 TFTVNAKDE
+2439 SFAVNAKDE
-2448 SGNVSSVVVN
+2448 AGNVSSAVVN

-2472 PADLALKGGETS
+2472 PADLVLKGGETS

-2523 IAAKQVSGSTNI
+2523 IAAKQMPGSTNI

-2546 TTGVIALTVDAA
+2546 TTGVIALTVDVA
-2558 TGISNVVADASKGD
+2558 TGISNVVAGGSKGD
-2572 VTVNG
+2572 VAVNG

-2588 DADADK
+2588 GADADK

-2605 LMAQKTLQNVHAGD
+2605 LMAQKTLLNVHAGD
-2619 KASIALGKVAA
+2619 KAGVALGKVAA

-2642 TSAVKFVAK
+2642 TSAVKFAAK

>member
-1 MLNYSVAELRNNKT
+1 
-15 NMTRRLLLLV
+15 MTRRLLLLV

-69 MIAAKLPL
+69 MVAAKLPL
-77 SVKGTNKK
+77 SVKGTNRK

-178 ARAAKAASTMPFND
+178 AKAAKAASTMPFND

-339 AVADFGAAI
+339 AVADFGAAL

-376 EAVNYF
+376 EAVDYF

-508 DLYTQNPEYE
+508 DLYTQNPEYK

-777 LTDLLIQ
+777 LTDLRIQ
-784 GQNGQN
+784 GQNGKD

-795 YDGSRSISR
+795 YDGSRSISK
-804 ASLIQKINY
+804 ASLIQKVNY

-854 TERTDIAQY
+854 TARTDIAQH

-929 KNDGQKLVNGTYN
+929 KNDGQKLVNGTYK

-972 HSQQLVDFGD
+972 HSQKLVDFGD

-998 GYGVFGGNYGMLQAP
+998 GYGVFGGKYGMLQAP

-1027 GANNIAARSTG
+1027 GTNNIAARSTG

-1062 GNQHSFLVRGVASV
+1062 GNQHSFLVRGVASI
-1076 PAKQNVTPESY
+1076 PAQQSVTPDVYE
-1087 DAGDLKVGGEDK
+1087 AGDLKVGGEDK

-1124 IVGSTAKVHKFGYTT
+1124 IVGSKARVHKFGYTT
-1139 ISNVAGDESFEYE
+1139 VSNVAGDESFEYE

-1251 LYIKFKDV
+1251 LYVKFKDV
-1259 VTPATNGGGE
+1259 VTPATNGAGE

-1301 GHNFVGVSDIAASDP
+1301 GHNFVGVSDIAAADP

-1322 NKVQEDNDGLD
+1322 NKVQESNDGLD

-1373 KVTLAANDEL
+1373 KVTLAANDDL

-1401 PSSTVKMTANIVGDN
+1401 PSSTVKLTANIVGDN
-1416 LKAEAALDSTSVDFG
+1416 LKAEAALDSASVDFG

-1463 KFTLAEEMK
+1463 KFTLAEDMN

-1527 NPESLKVE
+1527 NPESLEVE

-1568 SDLEAA
+1568 SDLEAT

-1715 MNFEVILRKDGS
+1715 MNFEVILRKDGT

-1807 VTTNDPSRASVK
+1807 VTTNDPSRASIK

-1870 VASEMFTVSESD
+1870 VASEMFVAADPD
-1882 DPDVEPSAP
+1882 DPWAMP
-1891 EGKLEVYAAQSNN
+1891 EASLEVYTSANN
-1904 GGDDGIDPGPLA
+1904 SGDDGIDPGPMALA
-1916 LSDDATA
+1916 ADAA
-1923 KAWIPY
+1923 KAWVPY

-1944 KFRITPYNVYEVHKK
+1944 KFRITPYNVYEVHAK
-1959 DFPLVFT
+1959 DYPLVFS
-1966 VEGLNEET
+1966 VEGLENTEYN
-1974 HTSTIKLNITEAPV
+1974 STIKLNITEAPV

-2008 STVNLKND
+2008 STVNLMND
-2016 GEYKLT
+2016 GAYKLT

-2076 VKALG
+2076 LKALG

-2093 DLPEGYKG
+2093 DLPTGYEG

-2115 QAALMGTGAAA
+2115 QAALMGTGATA

-2186 IVKEKPREDGSYQGA
+2186 IVKEEPREDGSYQGA

-2288 IKLLNEKKD
+2288 IKLLNEKKE
-2297 GEIASGKAIPVQF
+2297 GEIAPGEALPVQF

-2342 IYLNKNAAPII
+2342 IYLDKNAAPVI

-2386 NDADGIASVES
+2386 NDADGIATVES
-2397 YANEDGT
+2397 YENEDGT
-2404 QEGISESN
+2404 QDGISESN

-2426 VALVPDYGTAGKH
+2426 VALAPAYGTAGKH
-2439 TFTVNAKDE
+2439 SFAVNAKDE
-2448 SGNVSSVVVN
+2448 SGNVSSAVVN

-2472 PADLALKGGETS
+2472 PADLVLKGGETS

-2523 IAAKQVSGSTNI
+2523 IAAKQMPGSTNI

-2546 TTGVIALTVDAA
+2546 TTGVIALTVDVA
-2558 TGISNVVADASKGD
+2558 TGISNVVAGGSKGD
-2572 VTVNG
+2572 VAVNG

-2588 DADADK
+2588 GADADK

-2605 LMAQKTLQNVHAGD
+2605 LMAQKTLLNVHAGD
-2619 KASIALGKVAA
+2619 KAGVALGKVAA

-2642 TSAVKFVAK
+2642 TSAVKFAAK

>member
-1 MLNYSVAELRNNKT
+1 
-15 NMTRRLLLLV
+15 MTRRLLLLV

-115 NEAKHKAFGLDLWY
+115 DEAKHKAAGLDLWY

-172 VSPAAV
+172 ISPAAV
-178 ARAAKAASTMPFND
+178 AKAAKAASTMPFND

-359 QCSWGASV
+359 QCSWGAGV
-367 AGDEDKSVT
+367 ADEEDKSVT
-376 EAVNYF
+376 AAVDYF

-398 AAGNNGEEGDYYPG
+398 AAGNNGEEGNYYPG

-558 WVIPETEEKSIDHHV
+558 WTIPETEEKSIDHHV

-644 AGPKVQVDQKNL
+644 SGPKVQVDQKNL

-696 TSARN
+696 TSGRIKN
-701 LKPNPGQVLPFSG
+701 PNPGQVLPFSG
-714 TVSPTLAKRNAV
+714 TVSPTLVKRNAV
-726 ASSDYKA
+726 ATSNYQAKD
-733 ENWPDTL
+733 WPDTL
-740 TYSNYV
+740 TYSNQL

-777 LTDLLIQ
+777 LTDLHFQ

-790 PEIEI
+790 PVIEI
-795 YDGSRSISR
+795 YDGSRTIST
-804 ASLIQKINY
+804 ASLIQKVNY

-822 TLKEQIYFAPGSSF
+822 TLKEQIHFAPGSSF

-843 AGAKNPLATGK
+843 AGAKNPLGTGK
-854 TERTDIAQY
+854 TTRTDVAQY

-885 FESVASQLTWAV
+885 FEAVASQLTWAV
-897 QAVSKNPDW
+897 QAISKNPDW

-929 KNDGQKLVNGTYN
+929 KNDGQKLVNGTYK

-998 GYGVFGGNYGMLQAP
+998 GYGVFAGKYGMLQASQ
-1013 KNVKSS
+1013 NEVKSS

-1027 GANNIAARSTG
+1027 GAKNIAARSTG

-1076 PAKQNVTPESY
+1076 PAKQTVTPDVYE
-1087 DAGDLKVGGEDK
+1087 AGDLKVGGEDK

-1166 FTNDNWQSGPIK
+1166 FTNNNWQSGPIK

-1251 LYIKFKDV
+1251 FYVKFKDV

-1322 NKVQEDNDGLD
+1322 NKVQEDNDGLN

-1339 VTGSAIKI
+1339 QTGSAIKI

-1373 KVTLAANDEL
+1373 KVTLAANDDL

-1401 PSSTVKMTANIVGDN
+1401 PSASVKLTANIVGDN

-1553 ENLAFSVEPASWFSA
+1553 ENLTFSAEPASWYTA
-1568 SDLEAA
+1568 SDLEAN
-1574 GKSSVDY
+1574 GNSTVDY
-1581 VFKSKLDGFDIPYN
+1581 VFKSKLDGFDVPYN

-1607 PYAYYIDKT
+1607 PYAYYINKT

-1708 GNTMMQG
+1708 GNTMMLG

-1727 FKFQYN
+1727 FKFQYH

-1760 ADMYITDGNA
+1760 ADMYITDGNTI
-1770 VEFSPYKN
+1770 EFTPYKN

-1819 IPVTLNITGEAQA
+1819 IPVTLNITGEVQA

-1845 ENAMEPSYYEF
+1845 ENPMYPSYYEF
-1856 HVVNKGTKA
+1856 YVVNKGTKA

-1870 VASEMFTVSESD
+1870 VASEMFVAADPD
-1882 DPDVEPSAP
+1882 DPWAMP
-1891 EGKLEVYAAQSNN
+1891 EASLEVYTSANN
-1904 GGDDGIDPGPLA
+1904 SGGDGGIDPGPLA

-1923 KAWIPY
+1923 KAWVPY
-1929 QSGMMAPIVVGEDTV
+1929 RSGMMAPIVVGEDTV
-1944 KFRITPYNVYEVHKK
+1944 KFRITPYNVSEVHAK
-1959 DFPLVFT
+1959 DYPLVFS
-1966 VEGLNEET
+1966 VEGLENTEYN
-1974 HTSTIKLNITEAPV
+1974 STIKLNITEAPV

-2008 STVNLKND
+2008 STVNLMND
-2016 GEYKLT
+2016 GKYKLI

-2042 DPAPAYNVISYPSE
+2042 VPAPSYNVISYPSE

-2093 DLPEGYKG
+2093 DLPSGYEG

-2115 QAALMGTGAAA
+2115 QAALMGTGATA

-2186 IVKEKPREDGSYQGA
+2186 IVKEEPRDDGSYQGA
-2201 ARMLEFDNPIYIN
+2201 PRMLEFDNPIYIN

-2228 YKGSA
+2228 YKSSA

-2254 GGWVDIEALYDN
+2254 GGWVDIETLYNN

-2288 IKLLNEKKD
+2288 IKLLNEKKE
-2297 GEIASGKAIPVQF
+2297 GEIAPGEALPVLF

-2319 AKNNKATLVVK
+2319 SKNNKATLVVK

-2342 IYLNKNAAPII
+2342 IYLDKNAAPVI

-2489 ADFFEDADGDAMTF
+2489 ADFFEDVDGDVMTF

-2558 TGISNVVADASKGD
+2558 TGINNVVADASKGD

-2605 LMAQKTLQNVHAGD
+2605 LMAQKTLQNVHSGD
-2619 KASIALGKVAA
+2619 KASVALGKVAA

>member
-1 MLNYSVAELRNNKT
+1 
-15 NMTRRLLLLV
+15 MTRRLLLLV

-42 SSTTQSAESNFVEGV
+42 SSTTQSAEPNFVEGV

-69 MIAAKLPL
+69 MVAAKLPL
-77 SVKGTNKK
+77 SVKGTNRK

-129 DVHYEASGM
+129 DVHYEASGV

-359 QCSWGASV
+359 QCSWGAGV
-367 AGDEDKSVT
+367 ADDEDKSVT
-376 EAVNYF
+376 EAIDYF

-398 AAGNNGEEGDYYPG
+398 AAGNNGEEGNYYPG

-580 FSATDDLNKLSSAT
+580 FSATDDLNKLNSAT

-632 SAVSPIKEATTN
+632 SSVSPIKEATTN

-696 TSARN
+696 TSGRIK
-701 LKPNPGQVLPFSG
+701 KPNPGQVLPFSG
-714 TVSPTLAKRNAV
+714 TVSPTLVKRNAV
-726 ASSDYKA
+726 ATSDYQAKD
-733 ENWPDTL
+733 WPDTL
-740 TYSNYV
+740 TYSNQL

-777 LTDLLIQ
+777 LTDLRIQ

-790 PEIEI
+790 PVIEI
-795 YDGSRSISR
+795 YDGSRSIST
-804 ASLIQKINY
+804 ASLIQKVNY

-822 TLKEQIYFAPGSSF
+822 TLKEQIHFAPGSSF

-843 AGAKNPLATGK
+843 AGAKNPLGTGK
-854 TERTDIAQY
+854 TTRTDVAQY

-885 FESVASQLTWAV
+885 FEAIASQLTWAV
-897 QAVSKNPDW
+897 QAISKNPDW
-906 SQVLNPEPI
+906 SQVLNPKPI

-929 KNDGQKLVNGTYN
+929 KNDGQKLVNGTYK

-972 HSQQLVDFGD
+972 HSQKLVDFGD

-998 GYGVFGGNYGMLQAP
+998 GYGVFGGKYGMLQAP

-1076 PAKQNVTPESY
+1076 PAQQSVTL
-1087 DAGDLKVGGEDK
+1087 DTNDVGDLKVGGEDK

-1301 GHNFVGVSDIAASDP
+1301 GHNFVGVSDIAAADP

-1373 KVTLAANDEL
+1373 KVTLAANDNL

-1401 PSSTVKMTANIVGDN
+1401 PSSTVKLTANIVGDN
-1416 LKAEAALDSTSVDFG
+1416 LKAEAALDSASVDFG

-1448 GKDAL
+1448 GKDVL

-1463 KFTLAEEMK
+1463 KFTLAEEMN

-1527 NPESLKVE
+1527 NPESLEVE

-1553 ENLAFSVEPASWFSA
+1553 ENLTFSAEPASWFSA
-1568 SDLEAA
+1568 SDLEAT

-1807 VTTNDPSRASVK
+1807 VTTNDPSRASIK

-1870 VASEMFTVSESD
+1870 IASEMFVAADPD
-1882 DPDVEPSAP
+1882 DPWAMP
-1891 EGKLEVYAAQSNN
+1891 EASLEVYTSANN
-1904 GGDDGIDPGPLA
+1904 SGDDGIDPGPMALA
-1916 LSDDATA
+1916 ADAA
-1923 KAWIPY
+1923 KAWVPY

-1944 KFRITPYNVYEVHKK
+1944 KFRITPYNVSEVHAK
-1959 DFPLVFT
+1959 DYPLVFS
-1966 VEGLNEET
+1966 VEGLENTEYN
-1974 HTSTIKLNITEAPV
+1974 STIKLNITEAPV

-2008 STVNLKND
+2008 RTVNLKND

-2035 NVDDGSN
+2035 NVDDDSN

-2076 VKALG
+2076 LKALG

-2093 DLPEGYKG
+2093 DLPTGYEG

-2115 QAALMGTGAAA
+2115 QAALMGTGASA

-2186 IVKEKPREDGSYQGA
+2186 IVKEEPREDGSYQGA

-2288 IKLLNEKKD
+2288 IKLLNEKKE
-2297 GEIASGKAIPVQF
+2297 GEIAPGEALPVQF

-2342 IYLNKNAAPII
+2342 IYLDKNAAPVI

-2386 NDADGIASVES
+2386 NDADGIATVES
-2397 YANEDGT
+2397 YENEDGT
-2404 QEGISESN
+2404 QDGISESN

-2426 VALVPDYGTAGKH
+2426 VALAPAYGTAGKH
-2439 TFTVNAKDE
+2439 SFAVNAKDE
-2448 SGNVSSVVVN
+2448 AGNVSSAVVN

-2472 PADLALKGGETS
+2472 PADLVLKSGETS

-2523 IAAKQVSGSTNI
+2523 IAAKQMPGSTNI

-2546 TTGVIALTVDAA
+2546 TTGVITLTVDVA
-2558 TGISNVVADASKGD
+2558 TGISNVVAGGSKGD
-2572 VTVNG
+2572 VAVTG

-2588 DADADK
+2588 GADADK

-2605 LMAQKTLQNVHAGD
+2605 LMAQKTLLNVHAGD
-2619 KASIALGKVAA
+2619 KAGVALGKVAA

-2642 TSAVKFVAK
+2642 TSAVKFAAK

>member
-1 MLNYSVAELRNNKT
+1 
-15 NMTRRLLLLV
+15 MTRRLLLLV

-42 SSTTQSAESNFVEGV
+42 SSTTQSAEPNFVEGV

-69 MIAAKLPL
+69 MVAAKLPL
-77 SVKGTNKK
+77 SVKGTNRK

-367 AGDEDKSVT
+367 ADDEDKSVT
-376 EAVNYF
+376 EAVDYF

-398 AAGNNGEEGDYYPG
+398 AAGNNGEEGNYYPG

-508 DLYTQNPEYE
+508 DLYTQNPEYK

-696 TSARN
+696 TSGRIK
-701 LKPNPGQVLPFSG
+701 KPNPGQVLPFSG
-714 TVSPTLAKRNAV
+714 TVSPTLVKRNAV
-726 ASSDYKA
+726 ATSDYQAKD
-733 ENWPDTL
+733 WPDTL
-740 TYSNYV
+740 TYSNQL

-777 LTDLLIQ
+777 LTDLRIQ

-790 PEIEI
+790 PVIAI
-795 YDGSRSISR
+795 YDGSRSIST
-804 ASLIQKINY
+804 ASLIQKVNY
-813 DFWAYNYPI
+813 GFWAYNYPI
-822 TLKEQIYFAPGSSF
+822 TLKEQIHFAPGSSF
-836 WVVAKFP
+836 WVVVKFP
-843 AGAKNPLATGK
+843 AGAKNPLGTGK
-854 TERTDIAQY
+854 TSRTDVAQY

-885 FESVASQLTWAV
+885 FEAIASQLTWAV
-897 QAVSKNPDW
+897 QAISKNPDW

-915 SGEVRPNESQKVTL
+915 SGEVRPSESQKVTL
-929 KNDGQKLVNGTYN
+929 KNDGQKLVNGTYK

-972 HSQQLVDFGD
+972 HSQKLVDFGD

-998 GYGVFGGNYGMLQAP
+998 GYGVFGGKYGMLQAP

-1049 GNFSSTITLTDKN
+1049 GNFSSTITLTDRN

-1076 PAKQNVTPESY
+1076 PAKQSVTPDVYE
-1087 DAGDLKVGGEDK
+1087 AGDLKVGGEDK

-1251 LYIKFKDV
+1251 LYVKFKDV

-1301 GHNFVGVSDIAASDP
+1301 GHNFVGVSDIAAADP

-1322 NKVQEDNDGLD
+1322 NKVQESNDGLD

-1373 KVTLAANDEL
+1373 KVTLAANDNL

-1401 PSSTVKMTANIVGDN
+1401 PSSTVKLTANIVGDN
-1416 LKAEAALDSTSVDFG
+1416 LKAEAALDSASVDFG

-1448 GKDAL
+1448 GKDVL

-1463 KFTLAEEMK
+1463 KFTLAEEMN

-1527 NPESLKVE
+1527 NPESLEVE

-1568 SDLEAA
+1568 SDLEAT

-1807 VTTNDPSRASVK
+1807 VTTNDPSRASIK

-1870 VASEMFTVSESD
+1870 VASEMFVAADPD
-1882 DPDVEPSAP
+1882 DPWAMP
-1891 EGKLEVYAAQSNN
+1891 EASLEVYTSANN
-1904 GGDDGIDPGPLA
+1904 SGDDGIDPGPMALA
-1916 LSDDATA
+1916 DDAA
-1923 KAWIPY
+1923 KAWVPY

-1944 KFRITPYNVYEVHKK
+1944 KFRITPYNVSEVHAK
-1959 DFPLVFT
+1959 DYPLVFT

-1974 HTSTIKLNITEAPV
+1974 HTSTIKLNITKAPV

-2076 VKALG
+2076 LKTLG

-2093 DLPEGYKG
+2093 DLPKGYEG
-2101 NALYYPVLNPVANA
+2101 NALYYPVLNPVENA
-2115 QAALMGTGAAA
+2115 QAALMGTGATA

-2186 IVKEKPREDGSYQGA
+2186 IAKEEPREDGSYQGA

-2228 YKGSA
+2228 YKSSA

-2288 IKLLNEKKD
+2288 IKLLNEKKE
-2297 GEIASGKAIPVQF
+2297 GEIAPGESLPVQF

-2330 SNDPYNK
+2330 SNDPMNK

-2342 IYLNKNAAPII
+2342 IYLDKNAAPVI

-2386 NDADGIASVES
+2386 NDADGIATVES
-2397 YANEDGT
+2397 YENEDGT
-2404 QEGISESN
+2404 QDGISESN

-2426 VALVPDYGTAGKH
+2426 VALAPAYGTAGKH
-2439 TFTVNAKDE
+2439 SFAVNAKDE
-2448 SGNVSSVVVN
+2448 AGNVSSAVVN

-2472 PADLALKGGETS
+2472 PADLVLKGGETS

-2523 IAAKQVSGSTNI
+2523 IAAKQMPGSTNI

-2546 TTGVIALTVDAA
+2546 TTGVITLTVDVA
-2558 TGISNVVADASKGD
+2558 TGISNVVAGGSKGD
-2572 VTVNG
+2572 VAVNG

-2588 DADADK
+2588 GADADK

-2605 LMAQKTLQNVHAGD
+2605 LMAQKTLLNVHAGD
-2619 KASIALGKVAA
+2619 KAGVALGKVAA

-2642 TSAVKFVAK
+2642 TSAVKFAAK

>member
-1 MLNYSVAELRNNKT
+1 
-15 NMTRRLLLLV
+15 MTRRLLLFV

-77 SVKGTNKK
+77 SVKGTSKK

-178 ARAAKAASTMPFND
+178 AKAAKAASTMPFND

-367 AGDEDKSVT
+367 ADDEDKSVT
-376 EAVNYF
+376 EAVDYF

-398 AAGNNGEEGDYYPG
+398 AAGNNGEEGNYYPG

-662 TKASTAEASFN
+662 SKASIAEASFN

-726 ASSDYKA
+726 ASSDYKV

-929 KNDGQKLVNGTYN
+929 KNDGQKLVNGTYE

-998 GYGVFGGNYGMLQAP
+998 GYGVFGGKYGMLQAP

-1027 GANNIAARSTG
+1027 GANNIAARSIG

-1076 PAKQNVTPESY
+1076 PAKQSVTPDVYE
-1087 DAGDLKVGGEDK
+1087 AGDLKVGGEDK

-1152 PAPELADEKDITSQ
+1152 PAPELADETDITSQ

-1251 LYIKFKDV
+1251 LYVKFKNV

-1339 VTGSAIKI
+1339 QTGSAIKI

-1401 PSSTVKMTANIVGDN
+1401 PSASVKLTANIVGDN

-1543 KTIQVTNEGD
+1543 KTIQVTNKGD
-1553 ENLAFSVEPASWFSA
+1553 EDLTFSAEPASWFSA

-1832 EFPEVINVEQPVD
+1832 KFPEIINVEQPVD
-1845 ENAMEPSYYEF
+1845 ENAMDPSYYEF
-1856 HVVNKGTKA
+1856 YVVNKGTKA
-1865 FAITD
+1865 FTITD
-1870 VASEMFTVSESD
+1870 VASEMFTGSESD

-1891 EGKLEVYAAQSNN
+1891 EGELEVYTAQSNN
-1904 GGDDGIDPGPLA
+1904 GGDDGIDPGPMALA
-1916 LSDDATA
+1916 ADAA
-1923 KAWIPY
+1923 KAWVPY
-1929 QSGMMAPIVVGEDTV
+1929 KSGMMAPIVVGTDTV
-1944 KFRITPYNVYEVHKK
+1944 KFRIAPYNVYEVHKK

-1988 MAFDPEE
+1988 MAFGPEE

-2008 STVNLKND
+2008 RTVNLKND

-2093 DLPEGYKG
+2093 DLPTGYEG

-2115 QAALMGTGAAA
+2115 QAALMGTGATA

-2297 GEIASGKAIPVQF
+2297 GEIAPGKAIPVQF

-2342 IYLNKNAAPII
+2342 IYLDKNAAPVI

-2489 ADFFEDADGDAMTF
+2489 ADFFEDADGDVMTF

-2535 NVVATDANGAS
+2535 NVVATDVNGAS

-2558 TGISNVVADASKGD
+2558 TGISNVVAGASKGD

-2588 DADADK
+2588 GTDADK

-2619 KASIALGKVAA
+2619 KASVALGKVAA

>member
-1 MLNYSVAELRNNKT
+1 
-15 NMTRRLLLLV
+15 MTRRLLLLV

-115 NEAKHKAFGLDLWY
+115 DEAKHKAAGLDLWY

-172 VSPAAV
+172 ISPAAV
-178 ARAAKAASTMPFND
+178 AKAAKAASTMPFND

-339 AVADFGAAI
+339 AVADFGASI

-359 QCSWGASV
+359 QCSWGAGV
-367 AGDEDKSVT
+367 ADEEDKSVT
-376 EAVNYF
+376 EAVDYF

-398 AAGNNGEEGDYYPG
+398 AAGNNGEEGNYYPG

-508 DLYTQNPEYE
+508 DLYTQNPEYK

-558 WVIPETEEKSIDHHV
+558 WTIPETEEKSIDHHV

-580 FSATDDLNKLSSAT
+580 FTATDDLNKLSSAT

-644 AGPKVQVDQKNL
+644 SGPKVQVDQKNL

-696 TSARN
+696 TSGRVKN
-701 LKPNPGQVLPFSG
+701 PNPGQVLPFSG
-714 TVSPTLAKRNAV
+714 TVSPTLVKRNAV
-726 ASSDYKA
+726 ATSNYQAKD
-733 ENWPDTL
+733 WPDTL
-740 TYSNYV
+740 TYSNQL

-777 LTDLLIQ
+777 LTDLHFQ

-790 PEIEI
+790 PVIEI
-795 YDGSRSISR
+795 YDGSRTIST
-804 ASLIQKINY
+804 ASLIQKVNY

-822 TLKEQIYFAPGSSF
+822 TLKEQIHFAPGSSF

-843 AGAKNPLATGK
+843 AGAKNPLGTGK
-854 TERTDIAQY
+854 TTRTDVAQY

-885 FESVASQLTWAV
+885 FEAVANQLTWAV
-897 QAVSKNPDW
+897 QAISKNPDW

-929 KNDGQKLVNGTYN
+929 KNDGQKLVNGTYK

-998 GYGVFGGNYGMLQAP
+998 GYGVFAGKYGMLQASQ
-1013 KNVKSS
+1013 NEVKSS

-1027 GANNIAARSTG
+1027 GAKNIAARSTG

-1076 PAKQNVTPESY
+1076 PAKQTVTPDVYE
-1087 DAGDLKVGGEDK
+1087 AGDLKVGGEDK

-1139 ISNVAGDESFEYE
+1139 ISNVAGDESFKYE
-1152 PAPELADEKDITSQ
+1152 AAPELADEKDITSQ
-1166 FTNDNWQSGPIK
+1166 FTNNNWQSGPIK

-1251 LYIKFKDV
+1251 FYVKFKDV

-1322 NKVQEDNDGLD
+1322 NKVQEDNDGLN

-1339 VTGSAIKI
+1339 QTGSAIKI

-1373 KVTLAANDEL
+1373 KVTLAANDDL

-1401 PSSTVKMTANIVGDN
+1401 PSASVKLTANIVGDN

-1553 ENLAFSVEPASWFSA
+1553 ENLTFSAEPASWYTA
-1568 SDLEAA
+1568 SDLEAN
-1574 GKSSVDY
+1574 GNSTVDY
-1581 VFKSKLDGFDIPYN
+1581 VFKSKLDGFDVPYN

-1607 PYAYYIDKT
+1607 PYAYYINKT

-1708 GNTMMQG
+1708 GNTMMLG

-1727 FKFQYN
+1727 FKFQYH

-1760 ADMYITDGNA
+1760 ADMYITDGNTI
-1770 VEFSPYKN
+1770 EFTPYKN

-1796 QLADTYDYELN
+1796 QLADTYDCELN
-1807 VTTNDPSRASVK
+1807 VTTNDPSKPSVK
-1819 IPVTLNITGEAQA
+1819 IPVTLNITGEVQA

-1845 ENAMEPSYYEF
+1845 ENPMYPSYYEF
-1856 HVVNKGTKA
+1856 YVVNKGTKA

-1870 VASEMFTVSESD
+1870 VASEMFVAADPD
-1882 DPDVEPSAP
+1882 DPWAMP
-1891 EGKLEVYAAQSNN
+1891 EASLEVYTSANN
-1904 GGDDGIDPGPLA
+1904 SGGDGGIDPGPLA

-1929 QSGMMAPIVVGEDTV
+1929 WSGMMAPIVVGTDTV
-1944 KFRITPYNVYEVHKK
+1944 KFRITPYKVNEVHAK
-1959 DFPLVFT
+1959 DYPLVFT
-1966 VEGLNEET
+1966 VEGLENTEYN
-1974 HTSTIKLNITEAPV
+1974 STIKLNITEAPV

-2008 STVNLKND
+2008 STVNLMND
-2016 GEYKLT
+2016 GKYKLT

-2042 DPAPAYNVISYPSE
+2042 VPAPSYNVISYPSE

-2081 LKKVKDDQKFIY
+2081 LKKVKDDQKFFY
-2093 DLPEGYKG
+2093 DLPSGYEG

-2115 QAALMGTGAAA
+2115 QAALMGTGATA

-2186 IVKEKPREDGSYQGA
+2186 IVKEEPLEDGSYRGVP
-2201 ARMLEFDNPIYIN
+2201 RMLEFDNPIYIN

-2228 YKGSA
+2228 YKSSA

-2254 GGWVDIEALYDN
+2254 GGWVDIETLYNN

-2288 IKLLNEKKD
+2288 IKLLNEKKK
-2297 GEIASGKAIPVQF
+2297 GEIAPGEAIPVQF

-2404 QEGISESN
+2404 KKGISESN

-2489 ADFFEDADGDAMTF
+2489 ADFFEDVDGDVMTF

-2558 TGISNVVADASKGD
+2558 TGINNVVADASKGD

-2605 LMAQKTLQNVHAGD
+2605 LMAQKTLQNVHSGD
-2619 KASIALGKVAA
+2619 KASVALGKVAA

>member
-1 MLNYSVAELRNNKT
+1 
-15 NMTRRLLLLV
+15 MTRRLLLLV

-92 PLDRVNQKVK
+92 PLDRVSQKVK

-115 NEAKHKAFGLDLWY
+115 DEAKHKAAGLDLWY

-172 VSPAAV
+172 ISPAAV
-178 ARAAKAASTMPFND
+178 AKAAKAASTMPFND

-339 AVADFGAAI
+339 AVADFGASI

-359 QCSWGASV
+359 QCSWGAGV
-367 AGDEDKSVT
+367 ADEEDKSVT
-376 EAVNYF
+376 EAVDYF

-398 AAGNNGEEGDYYPG
+398 ASGNNGEEGNYYPG

-558 WVIPETEEKSIDHHV
+558 WTIPETEEKSIDHHV

-696 TSARN
+696 TSGRIKN
-701 LKPNPGQVLPFSG
+701 PNPGQVLPFSG
-714 TVSPTLAKRNAV
+714 TVSPTLVKRNAV
-726 ASSDYKA
+726 ATSNYQAKD
-733 ENWPDTL
+733 WPDTL
-740 TYSNYV
+740 TYSNQL

-777 LTDLLIQ
+777 LTDLHFQ

-790 PEIEI
+790 PVIEI
-795 YDGSRSISR
+795 YDGSRTIST
-804 ASLIQKINY
+804 ASLIQKVNY

-822 TLKEQIYFAPGSSF
+822 TLKEQIHFAPGSSF

-843 AGAKNPLATGK
+843 AGAKNPLGTGK
-854 TERTDIAQY
+854 TTRTDVAQY

-885 FESVASQLTWAV
+885 FEAVASQLTWAV
-897 QAVSKNPDW
+897 QAISKNPDW

-929 KNDGQKLVNGTYN
+929 KNDGQKLVNGTYK

-998 GYGVFGGNYGMLQAP
+998 GYGVFGGQYGMLQAP
-1013 KNVKSS
+1013 KNIKSS

-1076 PAKQNVTPESY
+1076 PAKQTVTPDVYE
-1087 DAGDLKVGGEDK
+1087 AGDLKVGGEDK

-1166 FTNDNWQSGPIK
+1166 FTNNNWQSGPIK

-1251 LYIKFKDV
+1251 FYVKFKDV

-1322 NKVQEDNDGLD
+1322 NKVQEDNDGLN

-1339 VTGSAIKI
+1339 QTGSAIKI

-1373 KVTLAANDEL
+1373 KVTLAANDDL

-1401 PSSTVKMTANIVGDN
+1401 PSASVKLTANIVGDN

-1527 NPESLKVE
+1527 NPESLEVE

-1553 ENLAFSVEPASWFSA
+1553 ENLTFSAEPASWYTA
-1568 SDLEAA
+1568 SDLEAN
-1574 GKSSVDY
+1574 GNSTVDY
-1581 VFKSKLDGFDIPYN
+1581 VFKSKLDGFDVPYN

-1607 PYAYYIDKT
+1607 PYAYYINKT

-1708 GNTMMQG
+1708 GNTMMLG

-1727 FKFQYN
+1727 FKFQYH

-1760 ADMYITDGNA
+1760 ADMYITDGNT
-1770 VEFSPYKN
+1770 VEFTPYKN

-1785 QVEMPVELKAN
+1785 QVKMPVELKAD

-1819 IPVTLNITGEAQA
+1819 IPVTLNITGEVQA

-1845 ENAMEPSYYEF
+1845 ENPMYPSYYEF
-1856 HVVNKGTKA
+1856 YVVNKGTKA
-1865 FAITD
+1865 FTITN
-1870 VASEMFTVSESD
+1870 VASEMFVAADPD
-1882 DPDVEPSAP
+1882 DPWAMP
-1891 EGKLEVYAAQSNN
+1891 EASLEVYTSANN
-1904 GGDDGIDPGPLA
+1904 SGGDGGIDPGPLA

-1929 QSGMMAPIVVGEDTV
+1929 RSGMMAPIVVGTDTV
-1944 KFRITPYNVYEVHKK
+1944 KFRITPYNVSEVHAK
-1959 DFPLVFT
+1959 DYPLVFS
-1966 VEGLNEET
+1966 VEGLENTEYN
-1974 HTSTIKLNITEAPV
+1974 STIKLNITEAPV

-2008 STVNLKND
+2008 STVNLMND
-2016 GEYKLT
+2016 GKYKLI

-2042 DPAPAYNVISYPSE
+2042 VPAPSYNVISYPSE

-2093 DLPEGYKG
+2093 DLPKDYEG

-2115 QAALMGTGAAA
+2115 QAALMGTGASA

-2186 IVKEKPREDGSYQGA
+2186 IVKEEPLEDGSYRGA

-2228 YKGSA
+2228 YKSSA

-2242 ETNRYMAHLKSL
+2242 EPNRYMAHLKSL

-2288 IKLLNEKKD
+2288 IKLLNEKKE
-2297 GEIASGKAIPVQF
+2297 GEIAPGEALPVQF

-2319 AKNNKATLVVK
+2319 SKNNKATLVVK

-2342 IYLNKNAAPII
+2342 IYLDKNAAPVI

-2404 QEGISESN
+2404 QKGISESN

-2489 ADFFEDADGDAMTF
+2489 ADFFEDVDGDVMTF

-2558 TGISNVVADASKGD
+2558 TGINNVVADASKGD

-2619 KASIALGKVAA
+2619 KASVALGKVAA

>member
-1 MLNYSVAELRNNKT
+1 
-15 NMTRRLLLLV
+15 MTRRLLLLV

-92 PLDRVNQKVK
+92 PLDRVSQKVK

-115 NEAKHKAFGLDLWY
+115 DEAKHKAAGLDLWY

-143 RNLFRSAEGVSY
+143 RNLLRSTEGVAY
-155 AQRIPLYKPIG
+155 AQRIPVYKPIG

-178 ARAAKAASTMPFND
+178 AKAAKAASTMPFND

-359 QCSWGASV
+359 QCSWGAGV
-367 AGDEDKSVT
+367 ADEEDKSVT
-376 EAVNYF
+376 EAVDYF

-398 AAGNNGEEGDYYPG
+398 AAGNNGEEGNYYPG

-580 FSATDDLNKLSSAT
+580 FTATDDLNKLSSVS

-603 DKMSYEVEGLKAST
+603 DKMSYELDGLKAST

-714 TVSPTLAKRNAV
+714 TVSPTLVKRNAV
-726 ASSDYKA
+726 ATSDYQAKD
-733 ENWPDTL
+733 WPDTL
-740 TYSNYV
+740 TYSNQL

-777 LTDLLIQ
+777 LTDLRIQ

-790 PEIEI
+790 PVIEI
-795 YDGSRSISR
+795 YDGSRSIST
-804 ASLIQKINY
+804 ASLIQKVNY

-822 TLKEQIYFAPGSSF
+822 TLKEQIHFAPGSSF
-836 WVVAKFP
+836 WVVVKFP
-843 AGAKNPLATGK
+843 AGAKNPLGTGK
-854 TERTDIAQY
+854 TIRTDVAQY

-885 FESVASQLTWAV
+885 FEAIASQLTWAV
-897 QAVSKNPDW
+897 QAISKNPDW

-915 SGEVRPNESQKVTL
+915 SGEVRPSESQKVTL
-929 KNDGQKLVNGTYN
+929 KNDGQKLVNGTYK

-972 HSQQLVDFGD
+972 HSQKLVDFGD

-998 GYGVFGGNYGMLQAP
+998 GYGVFGGQYGMLQAP

-1076 PAKQNVTPESY
+1076 PAKQDVTPESY

-1401 PSSTVKMTANIVGDN
+1401 PSASVKLTANIVGDN

-1463 KFTLAEEMK
+1463 KFTIAEEMK

-1527 NPESLKVE
+1527 NPESLMVE

-1708 GNTMMQG
+1708 GNTMMLG

-1760 ADMYITDGNA
+1760 ADIYITDGNA
-1770 VEFSPYKN
+1770 VEFFPYKN

-1819 IPVTLNITGEAQA
+1819 IPVTLNITGEVQA

-1845 ENAMEPSYYEF
+1845 ENPMYPSYYEF
-1856 HVVNKGTKA
+1856 YVVNKGTKA

-1870 VASEMFTVSESD
+1870 VASEMFVAADPD
-1882 DPDVEPSAP
+1882 DPWAMP
-1891 EGKLEVYAAQSNN
+1891 EASLEVYTSANN
-1904 GGDDGIDPGPLA
+1904 SGDDGIDPGPMALA
-1916 LSDDATA
+1916 DDAA
-1923 KAWIPY
+1923 KAWVPY
-1929 QSGMMAPIVVGEDTV
+1929 RSGMMAPIVVGEDTV
-1944 KFRITPYNVYEVHKK
+1944 KFRITPYNVSEVHAK
-1959 DFPLVFT
+1959 DYPLVFS
-1966 VEGLNEET
+1966 VEGLENTEYN
-1974 HTSTIKLNITEAPV
+1974 STIKLNITEAPV

-2008 STVNLKND
+2008 STVNLMND
-2016 GEYKLT
+2016 GKYKLI

-2042 DPAPAYNVISYPSE
+2042 VPAPSYNVISYPSE

-2093 DLPEGYKG
+2093 DLPSGYEG

-2115 QAALMGTGAAA
+2115 QAALMGTGATA

-2186 IVKEKPREDGSYQGA
+2186 IVKEEPLEDGSYRGA

-2228 YKGSA
+2228 YKSSA

-2254 GGWVDIEALYDN
+2254 GGWVDIETLYNN

-2288 IKLLNEKKD
+2288 IKLLNEKKE
-2297 GEIASGKAIPVQF
+2297 GEIAPGEALPVLF

-2319 AKNNKATLVVK
+2319 SKNNKATLVVK

-2342 IYLNKNAAPII
+2342 IYLDKNAAPVI

-2404 QEGISESN
+2404 QKGISESN

-2489 ADFFEDADGDAMTF
+2489 ADFFEDVDGDVMTF

-2558 TGISNVVADASKGD
+2558 TGISNVAAGASKGD

-2588 DADADK
+2588 GADADK

-2619 KASIALGKVAA
+2619 KASVALGKVAA

>member
-1 MLNYSVAELRNNKT
+1 
-15 NMTRRLLLLV
+15 MTRRLLLLV

-69 MIAAKLPL
+69 MVAAKLPL
-77 SVKGTNKK
+77 SIKGTNKK

-644 AGPKVQVDQKNL
+644 AGPKVQVDQKDL

-662 TKASTAEASFN
+662 SKASIAEASFN

-854 TERTDIAQY
+854 TERTDVAQY

-998 GYGVFGGNYGMLQAP
+998 GYGVFGGKYGMLQAP

-1027 GANNIAARSTG
+1027 GANNIAARSIG

-1076 PAKQNVTPESY
+1076 PAKQSVTPDVYE
-1087 DAGDLKVGGEDK
+1087 AGDLKVGGEDK

-1251 LYIKFKDV
+1251 LYVKFKNV

-1339 VTGSAIKI
+1339 QTGSAIKI

-1401 PSSTVKMTANIVGDN
+1401 PSASVKLTANIVGDN

-1553 ENLAFSVEPASWFSA
+1553 EDLTFSAEPASWFSA

-1785 QVEMPVELKAN
+1785 QVNMPVELKAN

-1832 EFPEVINVEQPVD
+1832 KFPEIINVEQPVD
-1845 ENAMEPSYYEF
+1845 ENAMDPSYYEF
-1856 HVVNKGTKA
+1856 YVVNKGTKA
-1865 FAITD
+1865 FTITD
-1870 VASEMFTVSESD
+1870 VASEMFTGSESD

-1891 EGKLEVYAAQSNN
+1891 EGELEVYTAQSNN
-1904 GGDDGIDPGPLA
+1904 GGDDGIDPGPMALA
-1916 LSDDATA
+1916 ADAA
-1923 KAWIPY
+1923 KAWVPY
-1929 QSGMMAPIVVGEDTV
+1929 KSGMMAPIVVGTDTV
-1944 KFRITPYNVYEVHKK
+1944 KFRIAPYNVYEVHKK

-2008 STVNLKND
+2008 RTVNLKND

-2093 DLPEGYKG
+2093 DLPSGYEG

-2115 QAALMGTGAAA
+2115 QAALMGTGATA

-2288 IKLLNEKKD
+2288 IKLLNEKKE
-2297 GEIASGKAIPVQF
+2297 GEIAPGKAIPVQF

-2330 SNDPYNK
+2330 SNDPCSK

-2342 IYLNKNAAPII
+2342 IYLDKNAAPVI

-2448 SGNVSSVVVN
+2448 SGNVSSAVVN

-2489 ADFFEDADGDAMTF
+2489 ADFFEDADGDVMTF

-2535 NVVATDANGAS
+2535 NVVATDVNGAS

-2558 TGISNVVADASKGD
+2558 TGISNVVAGASKGD

-2588 DADADK
+2588 GTDADK

-2619 KASIALGKVAA
+2619 KASVALGKVAA

-2642 TSAVKFVAK
+2642 TSVVKFVAK

>member
-1 MLNYSVAELRNNKT
+1 
-15 NMTRRLLLLV
+15 MTRRLLLLV

-92 PLDRVNQKVK
+92 PLDRVSQKVK

-115 NEAKHKAFGLDLWY
+115 DEAKHKAAGLDLWY

-143 RNLFRSAEGVSY
+143 RNLLRSTEGVAY
-155 AQRIPLYKPIG
+155 AQRIPVYKPIG

-178 ARAAKAASTMPFND
+178 AKAAKAASTMPFND

-359 QCSWGASV
+359 QCSWGAGV
-367 AGDEDKSVT
+367 ADEEDKSVT
-376 EAVNYF
+376 EAVDYF

-398 AAGNNGEEGDYYPG
+398 ASGNNGEEGDYYPG

-558 WVIPETEEKSIDHHV
+558 WTIPETEEKSIDHHV

-696 TSARN
+696 TSGRIKN
-701 LKPNPGQVLPFSG
+701 PNPGQVLPFSG
-714 TVSPTLAKRNAV
+714 TVSPTLVKRNAV
-726 ASSDYKA
+726 ATSNYQAKD
-733 ENWPDTL
+733 WPDTL
-740 TYSNYV
+740 TYSNQL

-777 LTDLLIQ
+777 LTDLHFQ
-784 GQNGQN
+784 GQNGQD
-790 PEIEI
+790 PVIEI
-795 YDGSRSISR
+795 YDGSRTIST
-804 ASLIQKINY
+804 ASLIQKVNY

-822 TLKEQIYFAPGSSF
+822 TLKEQIHFAPGSSF

-843 AGAKNPLATGK
+843 AGAKNPLGTGK
-854 TERTDIAQY
+854 TTRTDVAQY

-885 FESVASQLTWAV
+885 FEAVANQLTWAV
-897 QAVSKNPDW
+897 QAISKNPDW

-929 KNDGQKLVNGTYN
+929 KNDGQKLVNGTYK

-998 GYGVFGGNYGMLQAP
+998 GYGVFAGKYGMLQASQ
-1013 KNVKSS
+1013 NEVKSS

-1027 GANNIAARSTG
+1027 GAKNIAARSTG

-1076 PAKQNVTPESY
+1076 PAKQTVTPDVYE
-1087 DAGDLKVGGEDK
+1087 AGDLKVGGEDK

-1166 FTNDNWQSGPIK
+1166 FTNNNWQSGPIK

-1251 LYIKFKDV
+1251 FYVKFKDV

-1322 NKVQEDNDGLD
+1322 NKVQEDNDGLN

-1339 VTGSAIKI
+1339 QTGSAIKI

-1373 KVTLAANDEL
+1373 KVTLAANDDL

-1401 PSSTVKMTANIVGDN
+1401 PSASVKLTANIVGDN
-1416 LKAEAALDSTSVDFG
+1416 LKAEADLDSTSVDFG

-1553 ENLAFSVEPASWFSA
+1553 ENLTFSAEPASWYTA
-1568 SDLEAA
+1568 SDLEAN
-1574 GKSSVDY
+1574 GNSTVDY
-1581 VFKSKLDGFDIPYN
+1581 VFKSKLDGFDVPYN

-1607 PYAYYIDKT
+1607 PYAYYINKT

-1708 GNTMMQG
+1708 GNTMMLG

-1727 FKFQYN
+1727 FKFQYH

-1760 ADMYITDGNA
+1760 ADMYITDGNTI
-1770 VEFSPYKN
+1770 EFTPYKN

-1819 IPVTLNITGEAQA
+1819 IPVTLNITGEVQA

-1845 ENAMEPSYYEF
+1845 ENPMYPSYYEF
-1856 HVVNKGTKA
+1856 YVVNKGTKA
-1865 FAITD
+1865 FTITN
-1870 VASEMFTVSESD
+1870 VASEMFVAADPD
-1882 DPDVEPSAP
+1882 DPWAMP
-1891 EGKLEVYAAQSNN
+1891 EASLEVYTSANN
-1904 GGDDGIDPGPLA
+1904 SGGDGGIDPGPLA
-1916 LSDDATA
+1916 LSDDAA
-1923 KAWIPY
+1923 KAWVPY
-1929 QSGMMAPIVVGEDTV
+1929 RSGMMAPIVVGEDTV
-1944 KFRITPYNVYEVHKK
+1944 KFRITPYNVSEVHAK
-1959 DFPLVFT
+1959 DYPLVFS
-1966 VEGLNEET
+1966 VEGLENTEYN
-1974 HTSTIKLNITEAPV
+1974 STIKLNITEAPV

-2042 DPAPAYNVISYPSE
+2042 VPAPSYNVISYPSE

-2093 DLPEGYKG
+2093 DLPEGYEG
-2101 NALYYPVLNPVANA
+2101 NALYYPVLNPVTNA
-2115 QAALMGTGAAA
+2115 QAAIMGTGSTA

-2186 IVKEKPREDGSYQGA
+2186 IIKEKPRDDGSYQGA

-2228 YKGSA
+2228 YKSSA

-2242 ETNRYMAHLKSL
+2242 EPNRYMAHLKSL

-2297 GEIASGKAIPVQF
+2297 GEIAPGKAIPVQF

-2342 IYLNKNAAPII
+2342 IYLDKNAAPVI

-2558 TGISNVVADASKGD
+2558 TGINNVVADASKGD

-2577 DAENGNLNVTI
+2577 DAENGILNVTI

-2605 LMAQKTLQNVHAGD
+2605 LMAQKTLQNVHSGD
-2619 KASIALGKVAA
+2619 KASVALGKVAA

>member
-1 MLNYSVAELRNNKT
+1 
-15 NMTRRLLLLV
+15 MTRRLLLLV

-42 SSTTQSAESNFVEGV
+42 SSTTQSVESNFVEGV

-69 MIAAKLPL
+69 MVAAKLPL
-77 SVKGTNKK
+77 SVKGTNRK

-224 GVTGSKDVVVAII
+224 GVAGSKDVVVAII

-367 AGDEDKSVT
+367 ADDEDKSVT
-376 EAVNYF
+376 EAVDYF

-398 AAGNNGEEGDYYPG
+398 AAGNNGEEGNYYPG

-508 DLYTQNPEYE
+508 DLYTQNPEYK

-580 FSATDDLNKLSSAT
+580 FSATDDLNKLNSAT

-696 TSARN
+696 TSGRIK
-701 LKPNPGQVLPFSG
+701 KPNPGQVLPFSG
-714 TVSPTLAKRNAV
+714 TVSPTLVKRNAV
-726 ASSDYKA
+726 ATSDYQAKD
-733 ENWPDTL
+733 WPDTL
-740 TYSNYV
+740 TYSNQL

-777 LTDLLIQ
+777 LTDLRIQ

-790 PEIEI
+790 PVIEI
-795 YDGSRSISR
+795 YDGSRSIST
-804 ASLIQKINY
+804 ASLIQKVNY

-822 TLKEQIYFAPGSSF
+822 TLKEQIHFAPGSSF

-843 AGAKNPLATGK
+843 AGAKNPLGTGK
-854 TERTDIAQY
+854 TTRTDVAQY

-885 FESVASQLTWAV
+885 FEAIASQLTWAV
-897 QAVSKNPDW
+897 QAISKNPDW
-906 SQVLNPEPI
+906 SQVLNPKPI

-929 KNDGQKLVNGTYN
+929 KNDGQKLVNGTYK

-972 HSQQLVDFGD
+972 HSQKLVDFGD
-982 LLVGQTKTID
+982 LLVGQSKTID

-998 GYGVFGGNYGMLQAP
+998 GYGVFGGQYGMLQAP

-1019 SDQFNVSK
+1019 SNQFNVSK

-1062 GNQHSFLVRGVASV
+1062 GNQHSFLVRGVASI
-1076 PAKQNVTPESY
+1076 PAQQSVTPDVYE
-1087 DAGDLKVGGEDK
+1087 AGDLKVGGEDK

-1124 IVGSTAKVHKFGYTT
+1124 IVGSKARVHKFGYTT
-1139 ISNVAGDESFEYE
+1139 VSNVAGDESFEYE

-1251 LYIKFKDV
+1251 LYVKFKDV

-1301 GHNFVGVSDIAASDP
+1301 GHNFVGVSDIAAADP

-1322 NKVQEDNDGLD
+1322 NKVQESNDGLD

-1373 KVTLAANDEL
+1373 KVTLAANDNL

-1401 PSSTVKMTANIVGDN
+1401 PSSTVKLTANIVGDN
-1416 LKAEAALDSTSVDFG
+1416 LKAEAALDSASVDFG

-1448 GKDAL
+1448 GKDVL

-1463 KFTLAEEMK
+1463 KFTLAEEMN

-1527 NPESLKVE
+1527 NSESLEVE

-1568 SDLEAA
+1568 SDLEAT

-1715 MNFEVILRKDGS
+1715 MNFEVILRKDGT

-1807 VTTNDPSRASVK
+1807 VTTNDPSRASIK

-1870 VASEMFTVSESD
+1870 VASEMFVAADPD
-1882 DPDVEPSAP
+1882 DPWAMP
-1891 EGKLEVYAAQSNN
+1891 EASLEVYTSANN
-1904 GGDDGIDPGPLA
+1904 SGDDGIDPGPMALA
-1916 LSDDATA
+1916 ADAA
-1923 KAWIPY
+1923 KAWVPY

-1944 KFRITPYNVYEVHKK
+1944 KFRITPYNVSEVHAK
-1959 DFPLVFT
+1959 DYPLVFS
-1966 VEGLNEET
+1966 VEGLENTEYN
-1974 HTSTIKLNITEAPV
+1974 STIKLNITEAPV

-2008 STVNLKND
+2008 STVNLMND
-2016 GEYKLT
+2016 GAYKLT
-2022 YSLSLDPSGRDAG
+2022 YSLNLDPSGRDAG

-2076 VKALG
+2076 LKALG

-2093 DLPEGYKG
+2093 DLPSGYEG

-2115 QAALMGTGAAA
+2115 QAALMGTGANA

-2186 IVKEKPREDGSYQGA
+2186 IAKEEPREDGSYQGA

-2288 IKLLNEKKD
+2288 IKLLNEKKE
-2297 GEIASGKAIPVQF
+2297 GEIAPGEALPVQF

-2342 IYLNKNAAPII
+2342 IYLDKNAAPVI

-2386 NDADGIASVES
+2386 NDADGIATVES
-2397 YANEDGT
+2397 YENEDGT
-2404 QEGISESN
+2404 QDGISESN

-2426 VALVPDYGTAGKH
+2426 VALAPAYGTAGKH
-2439 TFTVNAKDE
+2439 SFAVNAKDE
-2448 SGNVSSVVVN
+2448 AGNVSSAVVN

-2472 PADLALKGGETS
+2472 PADLVLKGGETS

-2523 IAAKQVSGSTNI
+2523 IAAKQMPGSTNI

-2546 TTGVIALTVDAA
+2546 TTGVITLTVDVA
-2558 TGISNVVADASKGD
+2558 TGISNVVAGGSKGD
-2572 VTVNG
+2572 VAVNG

-2588 DADADK
+2588 GADADK

-2605 LMAQKTLQNVHAGD
+2605 LMAQKTLLNVHAGD
-2619 KASIALGKVAA
+2619 KAGVALGKVAA

-2642 TSAVKFVAK
+2642 TSAVKFAAK

>member
-1 MLNYSVAELRNNKT
+1 
-15 NMTRRLLLLV
+15 MTRRLLLLV

-42 SSTTQSAESNFVEGV
+42 SSTTQSAEPNFVEGV

-69 MIAAKLPL
+69 MVAAKLPL
-77 SVKGTNKK
+77 SVKGTNRK

-367 AGDEDKSVT
+367 ADDEDKSVT
-376 EAVNYF
+376 EAVDYF

-398 AAGNNGEEGDYYPG
+398 AAGNNGEEGNYYPG

-508 DLYTQNPEYE
+508 DLYTQNPEYK

-580 FSATDDLNKLSSAT
+580 FSATDDLNKLNSAT

-696 TSARN
+696 TSGRIK
-701 LKPNPGQVLPFSG
+701 KPNPGQVLPFSG
-714 TVSPTLAKRNAV
+714 TVSPTLVKRNAV
-726 ASSDYKA
+726 ATSDYQAKD
-733 ENWPDTL
+733 WPDTL
-740 TYSNYV
+740 TYSNQL

-777 LTDLLIQ
+777 LTDLRIQ

-790 PEIEI
+790 PVIEI
-795 YDGSRSISR
+795 YDGSRSIST
-804 ASLIQKINY
+804 ASLIQKVNY

-822 TLKEQIYFAPGSSF
+822 TLKEQIHFAPGSSF

-843 AGAKNPLATGK
+843 AGAKNPLGTGK
-854 TERTDIAQY
+854 TTRTDVAQY

-885 FESVASQLTWAV
+885 FEAIASQLTWAV
-897 QAVSKNPDW
+897 QAISKNPDW

-915 SGEVRPNESQKVTL
+915 SGEVRPSESQKVTL
-929 KNDGQKLVNGTYN
+929 KNDGQKLVNGTYK

-972 HSQQLVDFGD
+972 HSQKLVDFGD
-982 LLVGQTKTID
+982 LLVGQSKTID

-998 GYGVFGGNYGMLQAP
+998 GYGVFGGQYGMLQAP

-1019 SDQFNVSK
+1019 SNQFNVSK

-1062 GNQHSFLVRGVASV
+1062 GNQHSFLVRGVASI
-1076 PAKQNVTPESY
+1076 PAQQSVTPDVYE
-1087 DAGDLKVGGEDK
+1087 AGDLKVGGEDK

-1124 IVGSTAKVHKFGYTT
+1124 IVGSKARVHKFGYTT
-1139 ISNVAGDESFEYE
+1139 VSNVAGDESFEYE

-1251 LYIKFKDV
+1251 LYVKFKDV

-1301 GHNFVGVSDIAASDP
+1301 GHNFVGVSDIAAADP

-1322 NKVQEDNDGLD
+1322 NKVQESNDGLD

-1373 KVTLAANDEL
+1373 KVTLAANDNL

-1401 PSSTVKMTANIVGDN
+1401 PSSTVKLTVNIVGDN
-1416 LKAEAALDSTSVDFG
+1416 LKAEAALDSASVDFG

-1448 GKDAL
+1448 GKDVL

-1463 KFTLAEEMK
+1463 KFTLAEEMN

-1527 NPESLKVE
+1527 NPESLEVE

-1568 SDLEAA
+1568 SDLEAT

-1715 MNFEVILRKDGS
+1715 MNFEVILRKDGT

-1807 VTTNDPSRASVK
+1807 VTTNDPSRASIK

-1870 VASEMFTVSESD
+1870 VASEMFVAADPD
-1882 DPDVEPSAP
+1882 DPWAMP
-1891 EGKLEVYAAQSNN
+1891 EASLEVYTSANN
-1904 GGDDGIDPGPLA
+1904 SGDDGIDPGPMALA
-1916 LSDDATA
+1916 ADAA
-1923 KAWIPY
+1923 KAWVPY

-1944 KFRITPYNVYEVHKK
+1944 KFRITPYNVSEVHAK
-1959 DFPLVFT
+1959 DYPLVFS
-1966 VEGLNEET
+1966 VEGLENTEYN
-1974 HTSTIKLNITEAPV
+1974 STIKLNITEAPV

-2008 STVNLKND
+2008 STVNLMND
-2016 GEYKLT
+2016 GAYKLT
-2022 YSLSLDPSGRDAG
+2022 YSLNLDPSGRDAG
-2035 NVDDGSN
+2035 NVDEGSN

-2076 VKALG
+2076 LKALG

-2093 DLPEGYKG
+2093 DLPSGYEG

-2115 QAALMGTGAAA
+2115 QAALMGTGASA

-2186 IVKEKPREDGSYQGA
+2186 IAKEEPREDGSYQGA

-2288 IKLLNEKKD
+2288 IKLLNEKKE
-2297 GEIASGKAIPVQF
+2297 GEIAPGEALPVQF

-2342 IYLNKNAAPII
+2342 IYLDKNAAPVI

-2386 NDADGIASVES
+2386 NDADGIATVES
-2397 YANEDGT
+2397 YENEDGT
-2404 QEGISESN
+2404 QDGISESN

-2426 VALVPDYGTAGKH
+2426 VALAPAYGTAGKH
-2439 TFTVNAKDE
+2439 SFAVNAKDE
-2448 SGNVSSVVVN
+2448 AGNVSSAVVN

-2472 PADLALKGGETS
+2472 PADLVLKGGETS

-2523 IAAKQVSGSTNI
+2523 IAAKQMPGSTNI

-2546 TTGVIALTVDAA
+2546 TTGVITLTVDVA
-2558 TGISNVVADASKGD
+2558 TGISNVVAGGSKGD
-2572 VTVNG
+2572 VAVNG

-2588 DADADK
+2588 GADADK

-2605 LMAQKTLQNVHAGD
+2605 LMAQKTLLNVHAGD
-2619 KASIALGKVAA
+2619 KAGVALGKVAA

-2642 TSAVKFVAK
+2642 TSAVKFAAK

>member
-1 MLNYSVAELRNNKT
+1 
-15 NMTRRLLLLV
+15 MTRRLLLLV

-42 SSTTQSAESNFVEGV
+42 SSTTQSAEPNFVEGV

-69 MIAAKLPL
+69 MVAAKLPL
-77 SVKGTNKK
+77 SVKGTNRK

-367 AGDEDKSVT
+367 ADDEDKSVT
-376 EAVNYF
+376 EAVDYF

-398 AAGNNGEEGDYYPG
+398 AAGNNGEEGNYYPG

-580 FSATDDLNKLSSAT
+580 FSATDDLNKLNSAT

-696 TSARN
+696 TSGRIK
-701 LKPNPGQVLPFSG
+701 KPNPGQVLPFSG
-714 TVSPTLAKRNAV
+714 TVSPTLVKRNAV
-726 ASSDYKA
+726 ATSDYQAKD
-733 ENWPDTL
+733 WPDTL
-740 TYSNYV
+740 TYSNQL

-777 LTDLLIQ
+777 LTDLRIQ

-790 PEIEI
+790 PVIEI
-795 YDGSRSISR
+795 YDGSRSIST
-804 ASLIQKINY
+804 ASLIQKVNY

-822 TLKEQIYFAPGSSF
+822 TLKEQIHFAPGSSF

-843 AGAKNPLATGK
+843 AGAKNPLGTGK
-854 TERTDIAQY
+854 TTRTDVAQY

-885 FESVASQLTWAV
+885 FEAIASQLTWAV
-897 QAVSKNPDW
+897 QAISKNPDW
-906 SQVLNPEPI
+906 SQVLNPKPI

-929 KNDGQKLVNGTYN
+929 KNDGQKLVNGTYK

-972 HSQQLVDFGD
+972 HSQKLVDFGD

-998 GYGVFGGNYGMLQAP
+998 GYGVFGGQYGMLQAP

-1019 SDQFNVSK
+1019 SNQFNVSK

-1062 GNQHSFLVRGVASV
+1062 GNQHSFLVRGVASI
-1076 PAKQNVTPESY
+1076 PAQQSVTPDVYE
-1087 DAGDLKVGGEDK
+1087 AGDLKVGGEDK

-1124 IVGSTAKVHKFGYTT
+1124 IVGSKARVHKFGYTT
-1139 ISNVAGDESFEYE
+1139 VSNVAGDESFEYE

-1251 LYIKFKDV
+1251 LYVKFKDV

-1301 GHNFVGVSDIAASDP
+1301 GHNFVGVSDIAAADP

-1322 NKVQEDNDGLD
+1322 NKVQESNDGLD

-1373 KVTLAANDEL
+1373 KVTLAANDNL

-1401 PSSTVKMTANIVGDN
+1401 PSSTVKLTANIVGDN
-1416 LKAEAALDSTSVDFG
+1416 LKAEAALDSASVDFG

-1448 GKDAL
+1448 GKDVL

-1463 KFTLAEEMK
+1463 KFTLAEEMN

-1527 NPESLKVE
+1527 NSESLEVE

-1568 SDLEAA
+1568 SDLEAT

-1715 MNFEVILRKDGS
+1715 MNFEVILRKDGT

-1807 VTTNDPSRASVK
+1807 VTTNDPSRASIK

-1870 VASEMFTVSESD
+1870 VASEMFVAADPD
-1882 DPDVEPSAP
+1882 DPWAMP
-1891 EGKLEVYAAQSNN
+1891 EASLEVYTSANN
-1904 GGDDGIDPGPLA
+1904 SGDDGIDPGPMALA
-1916 LSDDATA
+1916 DDAA
-1923 KAWIPY
+1923 KAWVPY

-1944 KFRITPYNVYEVHKK
+1944 KFRITPYNVSEVHAK
-1959 DFPLVFT
+1959 DYPLIFS
-1966 VEGLNEET
+1966 VEGLENTEYN
-1974 HTSTIKLNITEAPV
+1974 STIKLNITEAPV

-2008 STVNLKND
+2008 STVNLMND
-2016 GEYKLT
+2016 GAYKLT

-2035 NVDDGSN
+2035 NVDEGSN

-2076 VKALG
+2076 LKALG

-2093 DLPEGYKG
+2093 DLPSGYEG

-2115 QAALMGTGAAA
+2115 QAALMGTGATA

-2186 IVKEKPREDGSYQGA
+2186 IAKEEPREDGSYQGA

-2288 IKLLNEKKD
+2288 IKLLNEKKE
-2297 GEIASGKAIPVQF
+2297 GEIAPGEALPVQF

-2342 IYLNKNAAPII
+2342 IYLDKNAAPVI

-2386 NDADGIASVES
+2386 NDADGIATVES
-2397 YANEDGT
+2397 YENEDGT
-2404 QEGISESN
+2404 QDGISESN

-2426 VALVPDYGTAGKH
+2426 VALAPAYGTAGKH
-2439 TFTVNAKDE
+2439 SFAVNAKDE
-2448 SGNVSSVVVN
+2448 AGNVSSAVVN

-2472 PADLALKGGETS
+2472 PADLVLKGGETS

-2523 IAAKQVSGSTNI
+2523 IAAKQMPGSTNI

-2546 TTGVIALTVDAA
+2546 TTGVITLTVDVA
-2558 TGISNVVADASKGD
+2558 TGISNVVAGGSKGD
-2572 VTVNG
+2572 VAVNG

-2588 DADADK
+2588 GADADK

-2605 LMAQKTLQNVHAGD
+2605 LMAQKTLLNVHAGD
-2619 KASIALGKVAA
+2619 KAGVALGKVAA

-2642 TSAVKFVAK
+2642 TSAVKFAAK

>member
-1 MLNYSVAELRNNKT
+1 
-15 NMTRRLLLLV
+15 MTRRLLLLV

-115 NEAKHKAFGLDLWY
+115 DEAKHKAAGLDLWY

-172 VSPAAV
+172 ISPAAV
-178 ARAAKAASTMPFND
+178 AKAAKAASTMPFND

-359 QCSWGASV
+359 QCSWGAGV
-367 AGDEDKSVT
+367 ADEEDKSVT
-376 EAVNYF
+376 EAVDYF

-398 AAGNNGEEGDYYPG
+398 AAGNNGEEGNYYPG

-558 WVIPETEEKSIDHHV
+558 WTIPETEEKSIDHHV

-644 AGPKVQVDQKNL
+644 SGPKVQVDQKNL

-696 TSARN
+696 TSGRVKN
-701 LKPNPGQVLPFSG
+701 PNPGQVLPFSG
-714 TVSPTLAKRNAV
+714 TVSPTLVKRNAV
-726 ASSDYKA
+726 ATSNYQAKD
-733 ENWPDTL
+733 WPDTL
-740 TYSNYV
+740 TYSNQL

-777 LTDLLIQ
+777 LTDLHFQ

-790 PEIEI
+790 PVIEI
-795 YDGSRSISR
+795 YDGSRTIST
-804 ASLIQKINY
+804 ASLIQKVNY

-822 TLKEQIYFAPGSSF
+822 TLKEQIHFAPGSSF

-843 AGAKNPLATGK
+843 AGAKNPLGTGK
-854 TERTDIAQY
+854 TTRTDVAQY

-885 FESVASQLTWAV
+885 FEAVANQLTWAV
-897 QAVSKNPDW
+897 QAISKNPDW

-929 KNDGQKLVNGTYN
+929 KNDGQKLVNGTYK

-998 GYGVFGGNYGMLQAP
+998 GYGVFAGKYGMLQASQ
-1013 KNVKSS
+1013 NEVKSS

-1027 GANNIAARSTG
+1027 GAKNIAARSTG

-1076 PAKQNVTPESY
+1076 PAKQTVTPDVYE
-1087 DAGDLKVGGEDK
+1087 AGDLKVGGEDK

-1139 ISNVAGDESFEYE
+1139 ISNVAGDESFKYE
-1152 PAPELADEKDITSQ
+1152 AAPELADEKDITSQ
-1166 FTNDNWQSGPIK
+1166 FTNNNWQSGPIK

-1251 LYIKFKDV
+1251 FYVKFKDV

-1322 NKVQEDNDGLD
+1322 NKVQESNGGLN

-1339 VTGSAIKI
+1339 QTGSAIKI

-1373 KVTLAANDEL
+1373 KVTLAANDDL

-1401 PSSTVKMTANIVGDN
+1401 PSASVKLTANIVGDN

-1553 ENLAFSVEPASWFSA
+1553 ENLTFSAEPASWYTA
-1568 SDLEAA
+1568 SDLEAN
-1574 GKSSVDY
+1574 GNSTVDY
-1581 VFKSKLDGFDIPYN
+1581 VFKSKLDGFDVPYN

-1607 PYAYYIDKT
+1607 PYAYYINKT

-1708 GNTMMQG
+1708 GNTMMLG

-1727 FKFQYN
+1727 FKFQYH

-1760 ADMYITDGNA
+1760 ADMYITDGNTI
-1770 VEFSPYKN
+1770 EFTPYKN

-1819 IPVTLNITGEAQA
+1819 IPVTLNITGEVQA

-1845 ENAMEPSYYEF
+1845 ENPMYPSYYEF
-1856 HVVNKGTKA
+1856 YVVNKGTKA
-1865 FAITD
+1865 FTITN
-1870 VASEMFTVSESD
+1870 VASEMFVAADPD
-1882 DPDVEPSAP
+1882 DPWAMP
-1891 EGKLEVYAAQSNN
+1891 EASLEVYTSANN
-1904 GGDDGIDPGPLA
+1904 SGGDGGIDPGPLA

-1929 QSGMMAPIVVGEDTV
+1929 RSGMMAPIVVGEDTV
-1944 KFRITPYNVYEVHKK
+1944 KFRITPYNVYEVHAK
-1959 DFPLVFT
+1959 DYPLVFS
-1966 VEGLNEET
+1966 VEGLENTEYN
-1974 HTSTIKLNITEAPV
+1974 STIKLNITEAPV

-2008 STVNLKND
+2008 STVNLMND
-2016 GEYKLT
+2016 GKYKLI

-2042 DPAPAYNVISYPSE
+2042 VPAPSYNVISYPSE

-2081 LKKVKDDQKFIY
+2081 LKKVKDDQKFFY
-2093 DLPEGYKG
+2093 DLPSGYEG

-2115 QAALMGTGAAA
+2115 QAALMGTGATA

-2186 IVKEKPREDGSYQGA
+2186 IVKEEPLEDGSYRGVP
-2201 ARMLEFDNPIYIN
+2201 RMLEFDNPIYIN

-2228 YKGSA
+2228 YKSSA

-2254 GGWVDIEALYDN
+2254 GGWVDIETLYNN

-2288 IKLLNEKKD
+2288 IKLLNEKKE
-2297 GEIASGKAIPVQF
+2297 GEIAPGEALPVLF

-2319 AKNNKATLVVK
+2319 SKNNKATLVVT

-2342 IYLNKNAAPII
+2342 IYLDKNAAPVI

-2404 QEGISESN
+2404 QKGISESN

-2448 SGNVSSVVVN
+2448 TGNVSSVVVN

-2489 ADFFEDADGDAMTF
+2489 ADFFEDVDGDVMTF

-2558 TGISNVVADASKGD
+2558 TGINNVVADASKGD

-2605 LMAQKTLQNVHAGD
+2605 LMAQKTLQNVHSGD
-2619 KASIALGKVAA
+2619 KASVALGKVAA

>member
-1 MLNYSVAELRNNKT
+1 
-15 NMTRRLLLLV
+15 MTRRLLLLV

-92 PLDRVNQKVK
+92 PLDRVSQKVK

-115 NEAKHKAFGLDLWY
+115 DEAKHKAAGLDLWY

-143 RNLFRSAEGVSY
+143 RNLLRSTEGVAY
-155 AQRIPLYKPIG
+155 AQRIPVYKPIG

-178 ARAAKAASTMPFND
+178 AKAAKAASTMPFND

-339 AVADFGAAI
+339 AVADFGASI

-359 QCSWGASV
+359 QCSWGAGV
-367 AGDEDKSVT
+367 ADEEDKSVT
-376 EAVNYF
+376 EAVDYF

-398 AAGNNGEEGDYYPG
+398 ASGNNGEEGNYYPG

-558 WVIPETEEKSIDHHV
+558 WTIPETEEKSIDHHV

-644 AGPKVQVDQKNL
+644 SGPKVQVDQKNL

-696 TSARN
+696 TSGRIKN
-701 LKPNPGQVLPFSG
+701 PNPGQVLPFSG
-714 TVSPTLAKRNAV
+714 TVSPTLVKRNAV
-726 ASSDYKA
+726 ATSNYQAKD
-733 ENWPDTL
+733 WPDTL
-740 TYSNYV
+740 TYSNQL

-777 LTDLLIQ
+777 LTDLHFQ

-790 PEIEI
+790 PVIEI
-795 YDGSRSISR
+795 YDGSRTIST
-804 ASLIQKINY
+804 ASLIQKVNY

-822 TLKEQIYFAPGSSF
+822 TLKEQIHFAPGSSF

-843 AGAKNPLATGK
+843 AGAKNPLGTGK
-854 TERTDIAQY
+854 TTRTDVAQY

-885 FESVASQLTWAV
+885 FEAVASQLTWAV
-897 QAVSKNPDW
+897 QAISKNPDW

-929 KNDGQKLVNGTYN
+929 KNDGQKLVNGTYK

-998 GYGVFGGNYGMLQAP
+998 GYGVFAGKYGMLQASQ
-1013 KNVKSS
+1013 NEVKSS

-1027 GANNIAARSTG
+1027 GAKNIAARSTG

-1076 PAKQNVTPESY
+1076 PAKQTVTPDVYE
-1087 DAGDLKVGGEDK
+1087 AGDLKVGGEDK

-1139 ISNVAGDESFEYE
+1139 ISNVAGDESFKYE
-1152 PAPELADEKDITSQ
+1152 AAPELADEKDITSQ
-1166 FTNDNWQSGPIK
+1166 FTNNNWQSGPIK

-1251 LYIKFKDV
+1251 FYVKFKDV

-1322 NKVQEDNDGLD
+1322 NKVQEDNDGLN

-1339 VTGSAIKI
+1339 QTGSAIKI

-1373 KVTLAANDEL
+1373 KVTLAANDDL

-1401 PSSTVKMTANIVGDN
+1401 PSASVKLTANIVGDN

-1553 ENLAFSVEPASWFSA
+1553 ENLTFSAEPASWYTA
-1568 SDLEAA
+1568 SDLEAN
-1574 GKSSVDY
+1574 GNSTVDY
-1581 VFKSKLDGFDIPYN
+1581 VFKSKLDGFDVPYN

-1607 PYAYYIDKT
+1607 PYAYYINKT

-1708 GNTMMQG
+1708 GNTMMLG

-1727 FKFQYN
+1727 FKFQYH

-1760 ADMYITDGNA
+1760 ADMYITDGNTI
-1770 VEFSPYKN
+1770 EFTPYKN

-1819 IPVTLNITGEAQA
+1819 IPVTLNITGEVQA

-1845 ENAMEPSYYEF
+1845 ENPMYPSYYEF
-1856 HVVNKGTKA
+1856 YVVNKGTKA
-1865 FAITD
+1865 FTITN
-1870 VASEMFTVSESD
+1870 VASEMFVAADPD
-1882 DPDVEPSAP
+1882 DPWAMP
-1891 EGKLEVYAAQSNN
+1891 EASLEVYTSANN
-1904 GGDDGIDPGPLA
+1904 SGGDGGIDPGPLA

-1929 QSGMMAPIVVGEDTV
+1929 RSGMMAPIVVGTDTV
-1944 KFRITPYNVYEVHKK
+1944 KFRITPYNVYEVHAK
-1959 DFPLVFT
+1959 DYPLVFT
-1966 VEGLNEET
+1966 VEGLENTEYN
-1974 HTSTIKLNITEAPV
+1974 STIKLNITEAPV

-2008 STVNLKND
+2008 STVNLMND
-2016 GEYKLT
+2016 GKYKLI

-2042 DPAPAYNVISYPSE
+2042 VPAPAYNVISYPSE

-2093 DLPEGYKG
+2093 DLPSGYEG

-2115 QAALMGTGAAA
+2115 QAALMGTGASA

-2186 IVKEKPREDGSYQGA
+2186 IVKEEPLEDGSYQGA

-2228 YKGSA
+2228 YKSSA

-2266 AYSYGAFGYFMTC
+2266 AYSYGAFGFFMTC

-2288 IKLLNEKKD
+2288 IKLLNEKKE
-2297 GEIASGKAIPVQF
+2297 GEIAPGEALPVQF

-2342 IYLNKNAAPII
+2342 IYLDKNAAPVI

-2360 TVPEASKAMV
+2360 TVPEASKAV
-2370 PVTVADAEG
+2370 VDVTVADAEG

-2386 NDADGIASVES
+2386 EDADGIAAVEN

-2404 QEGISESN
+2404 QDGISESN

-2426 VALVPDYGTAGKH
+2426 VALAPDYGTAGKH

-2448 SGNVSSVVVN
+2448 SGNVSSAVVN

-2489 ADFFEDADGDAMTF
+2489 ADFFEDVDGDVMTF

-2558 TGISNVVADASKGD
+2558 TGINNVVADASKGD

-2619 KASIALGKVAA
+2619 KASVALGKVAA

>member
-1 MLNYSVAELRNNKT
+1 
-15 NMTRRLLLLV
+15 MTRRLLLFV

-115 NEAKHKAFGLDLWY
+115 NETKHKAFGLDLWY

-172 VSPAAV
+172 ISPAAV
-178 ARAAKAASTMPFND
+178 AKAAKAASTMPFND

-201 NNDGHIAGTKV
+201 NNDGHIAGTKM

-367 AGDEDKSVT
+367 ADDEDKSVT
-376 EAVNYF
+376 EAVDYF

-398 AAGNNGEEGDYYPG
+398 AAGNNGEEGNYYPG

-929 KNDGQKLVNGTYN
+929 KNDGQKLVNGTYE

-998 GYGVFGGNYGMLQAP
+998 GYGVFGGKYGMLQAP

-1027 GANNIAARSTG
+1027 GANNIAARSIG

-1076 PAKQNVTPESY
+1076 PAKQSVTPDVYE
-1087 DAGDLKVGGEDK
+1087 AGDLKVGGEDK

-1152 PAPELADEKDITSQ
+1152 PAPELADETDITSQ

-1251 LYIKFKDV
+1251 LYVKFKNV

-1339 VTGSAIKI
+1339 QTGSAIKI

-1401 PSSTVKMTANIVGDN
+1401 PSASVKLTANIVGDN

-1543 KTIQVTNEGD
+1543 KTIQVTNKGD
-1553 ENLAFSVEPASWFSA
+1553 EDLTFSAEPASWFSA

-1832 EFPEVINVEQPVD
+1832 EFPEIINVEQPVD
-1845 ENAMEPSYYEF
+1845 ENAMDPSYYEF
-1856 HVVNKGTKA
+1856 YVVNKGTKA
-1865 FAITD
+1865 FTITD
-1870 VASEMFTVSESD
+1870 VASEMFTGSESD

-1891 EGKLEVYAAQSNN
+1891 EGGLEVYTAQSNN
-1904 GGDDGIDPGPLA
+1904 GGDDGIDPGPMALA
-1916 LSDDATA
+1916 ADAA
-1923 KAWIPY
+1923 KAWVPY
-1929 QSGMMAPIVVGEDTV
+1929 KSGMMTPIVVGTDTV
-1944 KFRITPYNVYEVHKK
+1944 KFRIAPYNVYEVHKK

-2008 STVNLKND
+2008 RTVNLKND

-2076 VKALG
+2076 LKTLG

-2093 DLPEGYKG
+2093 DLPKGYEG
-2101 NALYYPVLNPVANA
+2101 NALYYPVLNPVENA
-2115 QAALMGTGAAA
+2115 QAALMGTGATA

-2186 IVKEKPREDGSYQGA
+2186 IVKEDPREDGSYQGA

-2297 GEIASGKAIPVQF
+2297 GEIAPGKAIPVQF

-2330 SNDPYNK
+2330 SNDPCNK
-2337 LYNYH
+2337 LCNYH
-2342 IYLNKNAAPII
+2342 IYLDKNAAPVI

-2360 TVPEASKAMV
+2360 TVPEASKAIV

-2397 YANEDGT
+2397 YANENGT

-2448 SGNVSSVVVN
+2448 SGNVSSAVVN

-2489 ADFFEDADGDAMTF
+2489 ADFFEDADGDVMTF

-2558 TGISNVVADASKGD
+2558 TGISNVVAGASKGD

-2588 DADADK
+2588 GADADK

-2619 KASIALGKVAA
+2619 KASVALGKVAA

>member
-1 MLNYSVAELRNNKT
+1 
-15 NMTRRLLLLV
+15 MTRRLLLLV

-69 MIAAKLPL
+69 MVAAKLPL
-77 SVKGTNKK
+77 SVKGTNRK

-367 AGDEDKSVT
+367 ADDEDKSVT
-376 EAVNYF
+376 EAVDYF

-398 AAGNNGEEGDYYPG
+398 AAGNNGEEGNYYPG

-508 DLYTQNPEYE
+508 DLYTQNPEYK

-558 WVIPETEEKSIDHHV
+558 WTIPETEEKSIDHHV

-580 FSATDDLNKLSSAT
+580 FSATDDLNKLNSAT

-696 TSARN
+696 TSGRIK
-701 LKPNPGQVLPFSG
+701 KPNPGQVLPFSG
-714 TVSPTLAKRNAV
+714 TVSPTLVKRNAV
-726 ASSDYKA
+726 ATSDYQAKD
-733 ENWPDTL
+733 WPDTL
-740 TYSNYV
+740 TYSNQL

-752 TDTKLP
+752 TDTKQP

-777 LTDLLIQ
+777 LTDLRIQ

-790 PEIEI
+790 PVIEI
-795 YDGSRSISR
+795 YDGSRSIST
-804 ASLIQKINY
+804 ASLIQKVNY

-822 TLKEQIYFAPGSSF
+822 TLKEQIHFAPGSSF

-843 AGAKNPLATGK
+843 AGAKNPLGTGK
-854 TERTDIAQY
+854 TTRTDVAQY

-885 FESVASQLTWAV
+885 FEAIASQLTWAV
-897 QAVSKNPDW
+897 QAISKNPDW
-906 SQVLNPEPI
+906 SQVLNPKPI

-929 KNDGQKLVNGTYN
+929 KNDGQKLVNGTYK

-972 HSQQLVDFGD
+972 HSQKLVDFGD

-998 GYGVFGGNYGMLQAP
+998 GYGVFGGKYGMLQAP

-1062 GNQHSFLVRGVASV
+1062 GNQHSFLVRGVASI
-1076 PAKQNVTPESY
+1076 PAQQSVTPDVYE
-1087 DAGDLKVGGEDK
+1087 AGDLKVGGEDK

-1124 IVGSTAKVHKFGYTT
+1124 IVGSKARVHKFGYTT
-1139 ISNVAGDESFEYE
+1139 VSNVAGDESFEYE

-1251 LYIKFKDV
+1251 LYVKFKDV

-1301 GHNFVGVSDIAASDP
+1301 GHNFVGVSDIAAADP

-1322 NKVQEDNDGLD
+1322 NKVQESNDGLD

-1373 KVTLAANDEL
+1373 KVTLAANDNL

-1401 PSSTVKMTANIVGDN
+1401 PSSTVKLTANIVGDN
-1416 LKAEAALDSTSVDFG
+1416 LKAEAALDSASVDFG

-1448 GKDAL
+1448 GKDVL

-1463 KFTLAEEMK
+1463 KFTLAEEMN

-1527 NPESLKVE
+1527 NPESLEVE

-1553 ENLAFSVEPASWFSA
+1553 ENLTFSAEPASWFSA
-1568 SDLEAA
+1568 SDLEAT

-1715 MNFEVILRKDGS
+1715 MNFEVILRKDGT

-1807 VTTNDPSRASVK
+1807 VTTNDPSRASIK

-1870 VASEMFTVSESD
+1870 VASEMFVAADPD
-1882 DPDVEPSAP
+1882 DPWAMP
-1891 EGKLEVYAAQSNN
+1891 EASLEVYTSANN
-1904 GGDDGIDPGPLA
+1904 SGDDGIDPGPMALA
-1916 LSDDATA
+1916 ADAA
-1923 KAWIPY
+1923 KAWVPY

-1944 KFRITPYNVYEVHKK
+1944 KFRITPYNVSEVHAK
-1959 DFPLVFT
+1959 DYPLVFS
-1966 VEGLNEET
+1966 VEGLENTEYN
-1974 HTSTIKLNITEAPV
+1974 STIKLNITEAPV

-2008 STVNLKND
+2008 STVNLMND
-2016 GEYKLT
+2016 GAYKLT

-2076 VKALG
+2076 LKALG

-2093 DLPEGYKG
+2093 DLPSGYEG

-2115 QAALMGTGAAA
+2115 QAALMGTGASA

-2186 IVKEKPREDGSYQGA
+2186 IAKEEPREDGSYQGA

-2288 IKLLNEKKD
+2288 IKLLNEKKE
-2297 GEIASGKAIPVQF
+2297 GEIAPGEALPVQF

-2342 IYLNKNAAPII
+2342 IYLDKNAAPVI

-2386 NDADGIASVES
+2386 NDADGIATVES
-2397 YANEDGT
+2397 YENEDGT
-2404 QEGISESN
+2404 QDGISESN

-2426 VALVPDYGTAGKH
+2426 VALAPAYGTAGKH
-2439 TFTVNAKDE
+2439 SFAVNAKDE
-2448 SGNVSSVVVN
+2448 AGNVSSAVVN

-2472 PADLALKGGETS
+2472 PADLVLKGGETS

-2523 IAAKQVSGSTNI
+2523 IAAKQMPGSTNI

-2546 TTGVIALTVDAA
+2546 TTGVITLTVDVA
-2558 TGISNVVADASKGD
+2558 TGISNVVAGGSKGD
-2572 VTVNG
+2572 VAVNG

-2588 DADADK
+2588 GADADK

-2605 LMAQKTLQNVHAGD
+2605 LMAQKTLLNVHAGD
-2619 KASIALGKVAA
+2619 KAGVALGKVAA

-2642 TSAVKFVAK
+2642 TSAVKFAAK

>member
-1 MLNYSVAELRNNKT
+1 
-15 NMTRRLLLLV
+15 MTRRLLLLV

-69 MIAAKLPL
+69 MVAAKLPL
-77 SVKGTNKK
+77 SVKGTSKK
-85 YVQTGVT
+85 YVQTGVP

-178 ARAAKAASTMPFND
+178 AKAAKAASTMPFND

-201 NNDGHIAGTKV
+201 NNDGHIAGTKM

-376 EAVNYF
+376 EAVDYF

-726 ASSDYKA
+726 ASSDYKV

-854 TERTDIAQY
+854 TARTDIAQY

-929 KNDGQKLVNGTYN
+929 KNDGQKLVNGTYK

-959 ALAMTVKGYKPEL
+959 ALTMTVKGYKPEL

-998 GYGVFGGNYGMLQAP
+998 GYGVFGGQYGMLQAS

-1076 PAKQNVTPESY
+1076 PAKQSVTPDVYE
-1087 DAGDLKVGGEDK
+1087 AGDLKVGGEDK

-1259 VTPATNGGGE
+1259 VTPATDGGGE

-1339 VTGSAIKI
+1339 QTGSAIKI

-1388 TNYLTVITNDPIN
+1388 TNYLTVITNDPIT
-1401 PSSTVKMTANIVGDN
+1401 PSASVKLTANIVGDN

-1431 KVFRTSAQQR
+1431 KVYRTSAQQR

-1504 YQDGTTKEIPLK
+1504 YKDGTTKEIPLK

-1527 NPESLKVE
+1527 NPESLEVE

-1543 KTIQVTNEGD
+1543 KTIQVTNKGD
-1553 ENLAFSVEPASWFSA
+1553 ENLTFSAEPASWFSA
-1568 SDLEAA
+1568 SDLEAT
-1574 GKSSVDY
+1574 GKSTVDY

-1832 EFPEVINVEQPVD
+1832 EFPEIINVEQPVD
-1845 ENAMEPSYYEF
+1845 ENAMDPSYYEF
-1856 HVVNKGTKA
+1856 YVVNKGTKA
-1865 FAITD
+1865 FTITD
-1870 VASEMFTVSESD
+1870 VASEMFTGSESD

-1891 EGKLEVYAAQSNN
+1891 EGGLEVYTAQSNN
-1904 GGDDGIDPGPLA
+1904 GGDDGIDPGPMALA
-1916 LSDDATA
+1916 ADAA
-1923 KAWIPY
+1923 KAWVPY
-1929 QSGMMAPIVVGEDTV
+1929 KSGMMTPIVVGTDTV
-1944 KFRITPYNVYEVHKK
+1944 KFRIAPYNVYEVHKK

-2008 STVNLKND
+2008 RTVNLKND

-2076 VKALG
+2076 LKTLG

-2093 DLPEGYKG
+2093 DLPKGYEG
-2101 NALYYPVLNPVANA
+2101 NALYYPVLNPVENA
-2115 QAALMGTGAAA
+2115 QAALMGTGATA

-2186 IVKEKPREDGSYQGA
+2186 IVKEDPREDGSYQGA

-2288 IKLLNEKKD
+2288 IKLLNEKKN
-2297 GEIASGKAIPVQF
+2297 GEIAPGKAIPVQF

-2342 IYLNKNAAPII
+2342 IYLDKNAAPVI

-2448 SGNVSSVVVN
+2448 SGNVSSAVVN

-2489 ADFFEDADGDAMTF
+2489 ADFFEDADGDVMTF

-2588 DADADK
+2588 GADADK

-2619 KASIALGKVAA
+2619 KASVALGKVAA